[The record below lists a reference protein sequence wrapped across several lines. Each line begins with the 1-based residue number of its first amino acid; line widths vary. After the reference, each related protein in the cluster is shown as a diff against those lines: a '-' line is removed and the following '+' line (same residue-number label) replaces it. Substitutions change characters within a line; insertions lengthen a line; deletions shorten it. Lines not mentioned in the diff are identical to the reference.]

1 MASIEELKALS
12 ILEVAESLGMSLQRT
27 GSYTYAWEEHDSFTI
42 NVRENYFN
50 WFARSNGGDVIKM
63 VQVVQEELTG
73 EKLSFKQAKHFL
85 EEGSFDVVDVTSV
98 PEKEPFSYYLEPYE
112 TKFIEARE
120 YLKEVRGLS
129 DETINFFSE
138 KGVLAQATKK
148 IGNYYEP
155 IIVFKSLNS
164 QNEVI
169 GASLQGIRENNDLY
183 ERGRLKQIM
192 RASDG
197 LTGMH
202 IDIGQPKRLVF
213 AEAPIDLMSYYELHK
228 GELSD
233 VRLIAMD
240 GLKESTI
247 SRHVAELLYELGEIK
262 AQVKPENYST
272 FLSQTAEVTDFF
284 KDGKHQ
290 ELITL
295 AVDNDTAGHTFINR
309 LADKGISFSSDLP
322 SMPADKDK
330 MDWNDA
336 LKESKEKA
344 LDRSQEP
351 INNIGGELIN
361 RNSGYLEGEPSRTA
375 PQPEE
380 PKAQPDFPANIQL
393 YFNIE
398 RPKKSSVRLRKGYHY
413 ASNKDI
419 RFLNRYADDIQKS
432 ASWYLQEL
440 ANSKVTYFYQDK
452 EDVQMLQVN
461 FEKHHWMHLTGIA
474 PVYSDW
480 VDNLSEQF
488 IEDVAAGK
496 GNFANLSLGLG
507 FRDKVKLMP
516 LLPEI
521 FETDSFVFD
530 DLSSVEKMGRL
541 DVANAIRSDDRDVM
555 LAFRTDDSSSFPATL
570 LKPNQTLNVEL
581 DALNQEKTILGVFIE
596 KNNEIKTLSVNK
608 EFVVDGGQQMLETL
622 IQNQELGL
630 FKEDLTMAEPFTD
643 VQKEHIREFFKTRIS
658 DVKTDYIYLNSGQEE
673 TAYYLDGYLFAHQ
686 YAELVPLSQNQQVE
700 ALMSRLVSDD
710 GREFD
715 EIELGFTI
723 NRIDQDFL
731 KDKFGYNPDASI
743 EDYRQSEKNI
753 DRIQA
758 KEEEAF
764 LQSID
769 RENFTKV
776 LSLVKDSDAWT
787 VFHLKTDEELGV
799 STNQVYDF
807 IDRYLDPNHDLDY
820 GFDSQFFSN
829 LKTEDLLK
837 IAEEKGLYLNQEKR
851 ANIAQLRENKGE
863 AVLPTVK
870 QEITEYKLEPH
881 WASANEIKAD
891 SFEELKMKFL
901 EQMDQHIELEK
912 EFTASSVEFQKDRHS
927 IAMGVWSDKQILKY
941 MRDDSFDFEVN
952 GFRIESSLDDNPYD
966 LLDSI
971 SEDGKLFDEVI
982 YNEIQKGM
990 KEYQRVQ
997 AEKMHQAQVR
1007 KEELERD
1014 TDGDGIPD
1022 DVERNMGTNP
1032 YSPDTDGDGKS
1043 DQEEISYGSN
1053 PLAADNSKN
1062 ENLSSSGQQK
1072 TVAELIAVKDSKGL
1086 AQVLKEGVKDY
1097 FKSDTYKQYLLAMSK
1112 FHNYSPLNIQ
1122 MILRQNPRAS
1132 HVASFK
1138 KWKDEFSRSVNKG
1151 EKALRIFAPITVKK
1165 RDPKTNEPLLDKDG
1179 KEITYTSFKLVPVFD
1194 VSQTDGK
1201 ELPKPVYEL
1210 KGSYQDYGNLYKSAK
1225 EVSEAN
1231 GVPISFSENTK
1242 GAKGYYSPVSNEI
1255 VIKKGLSEQH
1265 TLKTIFH
1272 EMAHSDLHNF
1282 EKRAETPFN
1291 LSTAEL
1297 QAESVAFVVSSHYG
1311 LDTSEY
1317 SFGYLAS
1324 WTQDPKGLSDLEGQI
1339 KIVQK
1344 EADSLISRIDQA
1356 LEKYQSKEL
1365 TKDAFQQK
1373 LDRLKEQSKEQ
1384 ILESKEKETAKDEL
1398 KKAQKSD
1405 NQLNL

>member
-1 MASIEELKALS
+1 MASVEELKRLS
-12 ILEVAESLGMSLQRT
+12 ILDVAASLGIQLKRT
-27 GSYTYAWEEHDSFTI
+27 GSHTYSWVEHDSFTI
-42 NVRENYFN
+42 NAQENYFN
-50 WFARSNGGDVIKM
+50 WFARSKGGDVFNM

-73 EKLSFKQAKHFL
+73 QQISFKEAKHFL
-85 EEGSFDVVDVTSV
+85 EEGNFEVFDSSKI
-98 PEKEPFSYYLEPYE
+98 PEKEPFKYYLEPYE
-112 TKFIEARE
+112 TEFTEARS
-120 YLKEVRGLS
+120 YLKNVRGFS
-129 DETINFFSE
+129 DETIDFFGE

-148 IGNYYEP
+148 TGNYYEP
-155 IIVFKSLNS
+155 IIVFKSLNG
-164 QNEVI
+164 QNEVV
-169 GASLQGIRENNDLY
+169 GASLQGIRENHDLY

-228 GELSD
+228 GELSE

-295 AVDNDTAGHTFINR
+295 AVDNDVAGHTFINR
-309 LADKGISFSSDLP
+309 LADKGISFSSDIP
-322 SMPADKDK
+322 SMPADRDK

-380 PKAQPDFPANIQL
+380 PKAQPDFPANVQL

-413 ASNKDI
+413 ATNKDI

-452 EDVQMLQVN
+452 EEVQMLQVN

-581 DALNQEKTILGVFIE
+581 DALNQEKTILGVFVE

-622 IQNQELGL
+622 KQHQGIEILKENLSMPENQ
-630 FKEDLTMAEPFTD
+630 A
-643 VQKEHIREFFKTRIS
+643 
-658 DVKTDYIYLNSGQEE
+658 
-673 TAYYLDGYLFAHQ
+673 
-686 YAELVPLSQNQQVE
+686 
-700 ALMSRLVSDD
+700 
-710 GREFD
+710 
-715 EIELGFTI
+715 
-723 NRIDQDFL
+723 
-731 KDKFGYNPDASI
+731 
-743 EDYRQSEKNI
+743 QS
-753 DRIQA
+753 
-758 KEEEAF
+758 
-764 LQSID
+764 
-769 RENFTKV
+769 
-776 LSLVKDSDAWT
+776 
-787 VFHLKTDEELGV
+787 
-799 STNQVYDF
+799 
-807 IDRYLDPNHDLDY
+807 
-820 GFDSQFFSN
+820 
-829 LKTEDLLK
+829 
-837 IAEEKGLYLNQEKR
+837 
-851 ANIAQLRENKGE
+851 LRERVE
-863 AVLPTVK
+863 QIQRED
-870 QEITEYKLEPH
+870 QER
-881 WASANEIKAD
+881 
-891 SFEELKMKFL
+891 
-901 EQMDQHIELEK
+901 Q
-912 EFTASSVEFQKDRHS
+912 
-927 IAMGVWSDKQILKY
+927 
-941 MRDDSFDFEVN
+941 
-952 GFRIESSLDDNPYD
+952 
-966 LLDSI
+966 
-971 SEDGKLFDEVI
+971 
-982 YNEIQKGM
+982 
-990 KEYQRVQ
+990 Q
-997 AEKMHQAQVR
+997 ALAQ

-1014 TDGDGIPD
+1014 SDGDGIPD
-1022 DVERNMGTNP
+1022 AVERNMGTNP

-1053 PLAADNSKN
+1053 PLASDNSKN

-1072 TVAELIAVKDSKGL
+1072 TVAELIDAKDSKGL

-1122 MILRQNPRAS
+1122 MILRQNPNAS
-1132 HVASFK
+1132 YVASFK

-1201 ELPKPVYEL
+1201 ELPKPIYEL

-1225 EVSEAN
+1225 EVSEAK
-1231 GVPISFSENTK
+1231 GVPISFSEDTK

-1272 EMAHSDLHNF
+1272 EMAHSDLHNL

-1384 ILESKEKETAKDEL
+1384 TLESKEKETAKDEL

>member
-1 MASIEELKALS
+1 M
-12 ILEVAESLGMSLQRT
+12 
-27 GSYTYAWEEHDSFTI
+27 
-42 NVRENYFN
+42 
-50 WFARSNGGDVIKM
+50 
-63 VQVVQEELTG
+63 
-73 EKLSFKQAKHFL
+73 
-85 EEGSFDVVDVTSV
+85 
-98 PEKEPFSYYLEPYE
+98 
-112 TKFIEARE
+112 
-120 YLKEVRGLS
+120 S
-129 DETINFFSE
+129 DETIDYFGE

-148 IGNYYEP
+148 TGNYYEP

-169 GASLQGIRENNDLY
+169 GASLQGIRENHDLY

-213 AEAPIDLMSYYELHK
+213 AEAPIDLMSYYELNN

-233 VRLIAMD
+233 VRLVAMD

-295 AVDNDTAGHTFINR
+295 AVDNDTAGHTFIDR

-322 SMPADKDK
+322 SMPADRDK

-336 LKESKEKA
+336 LKESKVKA

-351 INNIGGELIN
+351 NNNIGGELIN

-380 PKAQPDFPANIQL
+380 PKAQPDFPANVQL

-413 ASNKDI
+413 ATNKDI

-496 GNFANLSLGLG
+496 GKFANLSLGLG

-581 DALNQEKTILGVFIE
+581 DALNQEKTILGVFVE

-622 IQNQELGL
+622 KQHQGIEILKENLSMPENQ
-630 FKEDLTMAEPFTD
+630 A
-643 VQKEHIREFFKTRIS
+643 
-658 DVKTDYIYLNSGQEE
+658 
-673 TAYYLDGYLFAHQ
+673 
-686 YAELVPLSQNQQVE
+686 
-700 ALMSRLVSDD
+700 
-710 GREFD
+710 
-715 EIELGFTI
+715 
-723 NRIDQDFL
+723 
-731 KDKFGYNPDASI
+731 
-743 EDYRQSEKNI
+743 QS
-753 DRIQA
+753 
-758 KEEEAF
+758 
-764 LQSID
+764 
-769 RENFTKV
+769 
-776 LSLVKDSDAWT
+776 
-787 VFHLKTDEELGV
+787 
-799 STNQVYDF
+799 
-807 IDRYLDPNHDLDY
+807 
-820 GFDSQFFSN
+820 
-829 LKTEDLLK
+829 
-837 IAEEKGLYLNQEKR
+837 
-851 ANIAQLRENKGE
+851 LRERVE
-863 AVLPTVK
+863 QIQREDQERK
-870 QEITEYKLEPH
+870 QALAK
-881 WASANEIKAD
+881 
-891 SFEELKMKFL
+891 
-901 EQMDQHIELEK
+901 
-912 EFTASSVEFQKDRHS
+912 
-927 IAMGVWSDKQILKY
+927 
-941 MRDDSFDFEVN
+941 
-952 GFRIESSLDDNPYD
+952 
-966 LLDSI
+966 
-971 SEDGKLFDEVI
+971 
-982 YNEIQKGM
+982 
-990 KEYQRVQ
+990 
-997 AEKMHQAQVR
+997 

-1022 DVERNMGTNP
+1022 AVERNMGTNP

-1072 TVAELIAVKDSKGL
+1072 TVAELIAAKDSKGL

-1122 MILRQNPRAS
+1122 MILRQNPNAS
-1132 HVASFK
+1132 YVASFK

-1384 ILESKEKETAKDEL
+1384 TLESKEKEMAKDEI
-1398 KKAQKSD
+1398 KKAEKSD

>member
-1 MASIEELKALS
+1 MASVEELKRLS
-12 ILEVAESLGMSLQRT
+12 ILDVAASLGIQLKRT
-27 GSYTYAWEEHDSFTI
+27 GSHTYSWVEHDSFTI
-42 NVRENYFN
+42 NAQENYFN
-50 WFARSNGGDVIKM
+50 WFARSKGGDVFNM

-73 EKLSFKQAKHFL
+73 QQISFKEAKHFL
-85 EEGSFDVVDVTSV
+85 EEGNFEVFDSSKI
-98 PEKEPFSYYLEPYE
+98 PEKEPFKYYLEPYE
-112 TKFIEARE
+112 TEFTEARS
-120 YLKEVRGLS
+120 YLKDVRGLS
-129 DETINFFSE
+129 DETIDFFGE

-148 IGNYYEP
+148 TGNYYEP
-155 IIVFKSLNS
+155 IIVFKSLNG
-164 QNEVI
+164 QNEVV
-169 GASLQGIRENNDLY
+169 GASLQGIRENHDLY

-295 AVDNDTAGHTFINR
+295 AVDNDAAGHTFINR

-322 SMPADKDK
+322 SMPAGRDK

-380 PKAQPDFPANIQL
+380 PKAQPDFPANVQL

-398 RPKKSSVRLRKGYHY
+398 QPKKSSVRLRKGYHY
-413 ASNKDI
+413 ATNKDI

-440 ANSKVTYFYQDK
+440 ADSKVTYFYQDK

-581 DALNQEKTILGVFIE
+581 DALNQEKTILGVFVE

-608 EFVVDGGQQMLETL
+608 DFVVDGGQQMLETL
-622 IQNQELGL
+622 KQHQGIEILKENLSMPENQ
-630 FKEDLTMAEPFTD
+630 A
-643 VQKEHIREFFKTRIS
+643 
-658 DVKTDYIYLNSGQEE
+658 
-673 TAYYLDGYLFAHQ
+673 
-686 YAELVPLSQNQQVE
+686 
-700 ALMSRLVSDD
+700 
-710 GREFD
+710 
-715 EIELGFTI
+715 
-723 NRIDQDFL
+723 
-731 KDKFGYNPDASI
+731 
-743 EDYRQSEKNI
+743 QS
-753 DRIQA
+753 
-758 KEEEAF
+758 
-764 LQSID
+764 
-769 RENFTKV
+769 
-776 LSLVKDSDAWT
+776 
-787 VFHLKTDEELGV
+787 
-799 STNQVYDF
+799 
-807 IDRYLDPNHDLDY
+807 
-820 GFDSQFFSN
+820 
-829 LKTEDLLK
+829 
-837 IAEEKGLYLNQEKR
+837 
-851 ANIAQLRENKGE
+851 LRERVE
-863 AVLPTVK
+863 QIQRED
-870 QEITEYKLEPH
+870 QER
-881 WASANEIKAD
+881 
-891 SFEELKMKFL
+891 
-901 EQMDQHIELEK
+901 Q
-912 EFTASSVEFQKDRHS
+912 
-927 IAMGVWSDKQILKY
+927 
-941 MRDDSFDFEVN
+941 
-952 GFRIESSLDDNPYD
+952 
-966 LLDSI
+966 
-971 SEDGKLFDEVI
+971 
-982 YNEIQKGM
+982 
-990 KEYQRVQ
+990 Q
-997 AEKMHQAQVR
+997 ALAK

-1022 DVERNMGTNP
+1022 VVERNMGTNP

-1053 PLAADNSKN
+1053 PLASDNSN
-1062 ENLSSSGQQK
+1062 NDNLSSSGQQK
-1072 TVAELIAVKDSKGL
+1072 TVAELIAEKDSKGL

-1132 HVASFK
+1132 YVASFK

-1179 KEITYTSFKLVPVFD
+1179 NEQTYTSFKLVPVFD

-1231 GVPISFSENTK
+1231 GISISFSENTK

-1272 EMAHSDLHNF
+1272 EMAHSDLHNL

-1384 ILESKEKETAKDEL
+1384 TLESKEKETAKDEI
-1398 KKAQKSD
+1398 KKAEKSD

>member
-1 MASIEELKALS
+1 MASVEELKRLS
-12 ILEVAESLGMSLQRT
+12 ILDVAASLGIQLKRT
-27 GSYTYAWEEHDSFTI
+27 GSHTYSWDEHDSFTI
-42 NVRENYFN
+42 NTQENYFN
-50 WFARSNGGDVIKM
+50 WFARSKGGDVFDM
-63 VQVVQEELTG
+63 VRVVQEELTG
-73 EKLSFKQAKHFL
+73 QQVSFKEAKHFL
-85 EEGSFDVVDVTSV
+85 EEGNFEVFDSSKI
-98 PEKEPFSYYLEPYE
+98 PEKEPFKYYLEPYE
-112 TKFIEARE
+112 TEFTEARS
-120 YLKEVRGLS
+120 YLKDVRGLS
-129 DETINFFSE
+129 DETIDFFGE

-148 IGNYYEP
+148 TGNYYEP

-169 GASLQGIRENNDLY
+169 GASLQGIRENHDLY

-233 VRLIAMD
+233 VRLVAMD

-262 AQVKPENYST
+262 AKVKPENYST

-295 AVDNDTAGHTFINR
+295 AVDNDTAGHTFIDR
-309 LADKGISFSSDLP
+309 LVDKGISFSSDLP
-322 SMPADKDK
+322 SMPADRDK

-336 LKESKEKA
+336 LKESKVKA

-351 INNIGGELIN
+351 NNNIGGELIN

-380 PKAQPDFPANIQL
+380 PKAQPDFPANVQL

-413 ASNKDI
+413 ATNKDI

-581 DALNQEKTILGVFIE
+581 DALNQEKTILGVFVE
-596 KNNEIKTLSVNK
+596 KNNQIKTLSVNR
-608 EFVVDGGQQMLETL
+608 EIVVDGGQQMLETL
-622 IQNQELGL
+622 KQHQGIEILKENLSMPENQAQSLRERVEQIQREDQE
-630 FKEDLTMAEPFTD
+630 
-643 VQKEHIREFFKTRIS
+643 R
-658 DVKTDYIYLNSGQEE
+658 
-673 TAYYLDGYLFAHQ
+673 
-686 YAELVPLSQNQQVE
+686 QQV
-700 ALMSRLVSDD
+700 L
-710 GREFD
+710 
-715 EIELGFTI
+715 
-723 NRIDQDFL
+723 
-731 KDKFGYNPDASI
+731 
-743 EDYRQSEKNI
+743 
-753 DRIQA
+753 
-758 KEEEAF
+758 
-764 LQSID
+764 
-769 RENFTKV
+769 
-776 LSLVKDSDAWT
+776 
-787 VFHLKTDEELGV
+787 
-799 STNQVYDF
+799 
-807 IDRYLDPNHDLDY
+807 
-820 GFDSQFFSN
+820 
-829 LKTEDLLK
+829 
-837 IAEEKGLYLNQEKR
+837 
-851 ANIAQLRENKGE
+851 AQ
-863 AVLPTVK
+863 
-870 QEITEYKLEPH
+870 
-881 WASANEIKAD
+881 
-891 SFEELKMKFL
+891 
-901 EQMDQHIELEK
+901 
-912 EFTASSVEFQKDRHS
+912 
-927 IAMGVWSDKQILKY
+927 
-941 MRDDSFDFEVN
+941 
-952 GFRIESSLDDNPYD
+952 
-966 LLDSI
+966 
-971 SEDGKLFDEVI
+971 
-982 YNEIQKGM
+982 
-990 KEYQRVQ
+990 
-997 AEKMHQAQVR
+997 

-1014 TDGDGIPD
+1014 SDGDGIPD
-1022 DVERNMGTNP
+1022 AVERNMGTNP

-1053 PLAADNSKN
+1053 PLASDNSNN
-1062 ENLSSSGQQK
+1062 ENISSSGRQK
-1072 TVAELIAVKDSKGL
+1072 TVAELITAKDSKGL

-1122 MILRQNPRAS
+1122 MILKQNPNAS
-1132 HVASFK
+1132 YVASFK

-1179 KEITYTSFKLVPVFD
+1179 NEQTYTSFKLVPVFD

-1324 WTQDPKGLSDLEGQI
+1324 WTQDLKGLSDLEGQI

-1384 ILESKEKETAKDEL
+1384 TLESKEKETAKDEL
-1398 KKAQKSD
+1398 KKAEKSD

>member
-1 MASIEELKALS
+1 MASVEELKRLS
-12 ILEVAESLGMSLQRT
+12 ILDVVASLGIQLKRS
-27 GSYTYAWEEHDSFTI
+27 GSHTYSWDEHDSFTI
-42 NVRENYFN
+42 NTQENYFN
-50 WFARSNGGDVIKM
+50 WFARSKGGDVFDM
-63 VQVVQEELTG
+63 VRVVQEELTG
-73 EKLSFKQAKHFL
+73 QQVSFKEAKHFL
-85 EEGSFDVVDVTSV
+85 EEGNFEVFDSSKI
-98 PEKEPFSYYLEPYE
+98 PEKEPFKYYLEPYE
-112 TKFIEARE
+112 TEFTEARS
-120 YLKEVRGLS
+120 YLKDVRGLS
-129 DETINFFSE
+129 DETIDYFGE

-148 IGNYYEP
+148 TGNYYEP
-155 IIVFKSLNS
+155 IIVFKSLNG

-169 GASLQGIRENNDLY
+169 GASLQGIRENHDLY

-213 AEAPIDLMSYYELHK
+213 AEAPIDLMSYYELHN

-295 AVDNDTAGHTFINR
+295 AVDNDVAGHTFINR

-322 SMPADKDK
+322 SMPADRDK

-380 PKAQPDFPANIQL
+380 PKAQPDFPANVQL

-413 ASNKDI
+413 ATNKDI

-581 DALNQEKTILGVFIE
+581 DALNQEKTILGVFVE
-596 KNNEIKTLSVNK
+596 KNNQIKTLSVNR
-608 EFVVDGGQQMLETL
+608 EIVVDGGQQMLETL
-622 IQNQELGL
+622 KQHQGIEILKENLSMPENQAQSLRERVEQIQREDQE
-630 FKEDLTMAEPFTD
+630 
-643 VQKEHIREFFKTRIS
+643 R
-658 DVKTDYIYLNSGQEE
+658 
-673 TAYYLDGYLFAHQ
+673 
-686 YAELVPLSQNQQVE
+686 QQV
-700 ALMSRLVSDD
+700 L
-710 GREFD
+710 
-715 EIELGFTI
+715 
-723 NRIDQDFL
+723 
-731 KDKFGYNPDASI
+731 
-743 EDYRQSEKNI
+743 
-753 DRIQA
+753 
-758 KEEEAF
+758 
-764 LQSID
+764 
-769 RENFTKV
+769 
-776 LSLVKDSDAWT
+776 
-787 VFHLKTDEELGV
+787 
-799 STNQVYDF
+799 
-807 IDRYLDPNHDLDY
+807 
-820 GFDSQFFSN
+820 
-829 LKTEDLLK
+829 
-837 IAEEKGLYLNQEKR
+837 
-851 ANIAQLRENKGE
+851 AQ
-863 AVLPTVK
+863 
-870 QEITEYKLEPH
+870 
-881 WASANEIKAD
+881 
-891 SFEELKMKFL
+891 
-901 EQMDQHIELEK
+901 
-912 EFTASSVEFQKDRHS
+912 
-927 IAMGVWSDKQILKY
+927 
-941 MRDDSFDFEVN
+941 
-952 GFRIESSLDDNPYD
+952 
-966 LLDSI
+966 
-971 SEDGKLFDEVI
+971 
-982 YNEIQKGM
+982 
-990 KEYQRVQ
+990 
-997 AEKMHQAQVR
+997 

-1014 TDGDGIPD
+1014 SDGDGIPD
-1022 DVERNMGTNP
+1022 AVERNMGTNP

-1053 PLAADNSKN
+1053 PLASDNSNN
-1062 ENLSSSGQQK
+1062 ENISSSGRQK
-1072 TVAELIAVKDSKGL
+1072 TVAELITAKDSKGL

-1122 MILRQNPRAS
+1122 MILKQNPNAS
-1132 HVASFK
+1132 YVASFK

-1179 KEITYTSFKLVPVFD
+1179 KE
-1194 VSQTDGK
+1194 
-1201 ELPKPVYEL
+1201 LPKPVYEL

-1225 EVSEAN
+1225 EASEAN

-1384 ILESKEKETAKDEL
+1384 TLESKEKETAKDEL
-1398 KKAQKSD
+1398 KKAEKSD

>member
-1 MASIEELKALS
+1 MASVEELKRLS
-12 ILEVAESLGMSLQRT
+12 ILDVAASLGIQLKRT
-27 GSYTYAWEEHDSFTI
+27 GSHTYSWDEHDSFTI
-42 NVRENYFN
+42 NTQENYFN
-50 WFARSNGGDVIKM
+50 WFARSKGGDVFDM
-63 VQVVQEELTG
+63 VRVVQEELTG
-73 EKLSFKQAKHFL
+73 QQVSFKEAKHFL
-85 EEGSFDVVDVTSV
+85 EEGNFEVFDSSKI
-98 PEKEPFSYYLEPYE
+98 PEKEPFKYYLEPYE
-112 TKFIEARE
+112 TEFTEARS
-120 YLKEVRGLS
+120 YLKDVRGLS
-129 DETINFFSE
+129 DETIDFFGE

-148 IGNYYEP
+148 TGNYYEP

-169 GASLQGIRENNDLY
+169 GASLQGIRENHDLY

-233 VRLIAMD
+233 VRLVAMD

-272 FLSQTAEVTDFF
+272 FLSQTAEVTNFF

-295 AVDNDTAGHTFINR
+295 AVDNDTAGHTFIDR

-322 SMPADKDK
+322 LMPADRDK

-336 LKESKEKA
+336 LKGSKEKA

-351 INNIGGELIN
+351 NNNIGGELIN

-380 PKAQPDFPANIQL
+380 PKAQPDFPANVQL

-413 ASNKDI
+413 ATNKDI

-570 LKPNQTLNVEL
+570 LKPNQTLNVDL
-581 DALNQEKTILGVFIE
+581 DALNQEKTILGVFVE

-622 IQNQELGL
+622 KQHQGIEILKENLSMPENQ
-630 FKEDLTMAEPFTD
+630 A
-643 VQKEHIREFFKTRIS
+643 
-658 DVKTDYIYLNSGQEE
+658 
-673 TAYYLDGYLFAHQ
+673 
-686 YAELVPLSQNQQVE
+686 
-700 ALMSRLVSDD
+700 
-710 GREFD
+710 
-715 EIELGFTI
+715 
-723 NRIDQDFL
+723 
-731 KDKFGYNPDASI
+731 
-743 EDYRQSEKNI
+743 QS
-753 DRIQA
+753 
-758 KEEEAF
+758 
-764 LQSID
+764 
-769 RENFTKV
+769 
-776 LSLVKDSDAWT
+776 
-787 VFHLKTDEELGV
+787 
-799 STNQVYDF
+799 
-807 IDRYLDPNHDLDY
+807 
-820 GFDSQFFSN
+820 
-829 LKTEDLLK
+829 
-837 IAEEKGLYLNQEKR
+837 
-851 ANIAQLRENKGE
+851 LRERVE
-863 AVLPTVK
+863 QIQRED
-870 QEITEYKLEPH
+870 QER
-881 WASANEIKAD
+881 
-891 SFEELKMKFL
+891 
-901 EQMDQHIELEK
+901 Q
-912 EFTASSVEFQKDRHS
+912 
-927 IAMGVWSDKQILKY
+927 
-941 MRDDSFDFEVN
+941 
-952 GFRIESSLDDNPYD
+952 
-966 LLDSI
+966 
-971 SEDGKLFDEVI
+971 
-982 YNEIQKGM
+982 
-990 KEYQRVQ
+990 Q
-997 AEKMHQAQVR
+997 ALAQ

-1014 TDGDGIPD
+1014 SDGDGIPD
-1022 DVERNMGTNP
+1022 AVERNMGTNP

-1053 PLAADNSKN
+1053 PLASDNSKN

-1072 TVAELIAVKDSKGL
+1072 TVAELIAAKDSKGL

-1132 HVASFK
+1132 YVASFK

-1210 KGSYQDYGNLYKSAK
+1210 KGSYKDYGNLYKSAK

-1297 QAESVAFVVSSHYG
+1297 QAESVAFVVASHYG

-1317 SFGYLAS
+1317 SFGYLAN
-1324 WTQDPKGLSDLEGQI
+1324 WTQDPRGLSDLEGQI

-1344 EADSLISRIDQA
+1344 EADSLIARIDQA

-1365 TKDAFQQK
+1365 TKDAFQKK

-1384 ILESKEKETAKDEL
+1384 TLESKEKETAKDEI
-1398 KKAQKSD
+1398 KKAEKSN

>member
-1 MASIEELKALS
+1 MASVEELKRLS
-12 ILEVAESLGMSLQRT
+12 ILDVAASLGIQLKRS
-27 GSYTYAWEEHDSFTI
+27 GSHTYSWDEHDSFTI
-42 NVRENYFN
+42 NTQENYFN
-50 WFARSNGGDVIKM
+50 WFARSKGGDVFDM
-63 VQVVQEELTG
+63 VRVVQEELTG
-73 EKLSFKQAKHFL
+73 QQVSFKEAKHFL
-85 EEGSFDVVDVTSV
+85 EEGNFEVFDSSKI
-98 PEKEPFSYYLEPYE
+98 PEKEPFKYYLEPYE
-112 TKFIEARE
+112 TEFTEARS
-120 YLKEVRGLS
+120 YLKDVRGLS
-129 DETINFFSE
+129 DETIDFFGE

-148 IGNYYEP
+148 TGNYYEP
-155 IIVFKSLNS
+155 IIVFKSLNG
-164 QNEVI
+164 QNEVV
-169 GASLQGIRENNDLY
+169 GASLQGIRENHDLY

-228 GELSD
+228 GKLSD
-233 VRLIAMD
+233 VRLVAMD

-295 AVDNDTAGHTFINR
+295 AVDNDAAGHTFINR

-322 SMPADKDK
+322 SMPAGRDK

-380 PKAQPDFPANIQL
+380 PKAQPDFPANVQL

-413 ASNKDI
+413 ATNKDI

-581 DALNQEKTILGVFIE
+581 DALNQEKTILGVFVE

-622 IQNQELGL
+622 KQHQGIEILKENLSMPENQ
-630 FKEDLTMAEPFTD
+630 A
-643 VQKEHIREFFKTRIS
+643 
-658 DVKTDYIYLNSGQEE
+658 
-673 TAYYLDGYLFAHQ
+673 
-686 YAELVPLSQNQQVE
+686 
-700 ALMSRLVSDD
+700 
-710 GREFD
+710 
-715 EIELGFTI
+715 
-723 NRIDQDFL
+723 
-731 KDKFGYNPDASI
+731 
-743 EDYRQSEKNI
+743 QS
-753 DRIQA
+753 
-758 KEEEAF
+758 
-764 LQSID
+764 
-769 RENFTKV
+769 
-776 LSLVKDSDAWT
+776 
-787 VFHLKTDEELGV
+787 
-799 STNQVYDF
+799 
-807 IDRYLDPNHDLDY
+807 
-820 GFDSQFFSN
+820 
-829 LKTEDLLK
+829 
-837 IAEEKGLYLNQEKR
+837 
-851 ANIAQLRENKGE
+851 LRERVE
-863 AVLPTVK
+863 QIQRED
-870 QEITEYKLEPH
+870 QER
-881 WASANEIKAD
+881 
-891 SFEELKMKFL
+891 
-901 EQMDQHIELEK
+901 Q
-912 EFTASSVEFQKDRHS
+912 
-927 IAMGVWSDKQILKY
+927 
-941 MRDDSFDFEVN
+941 
-952 GFRIESSLDDNPYD
+952 
-966 LLDSI
+966 
-971 SEDGKLFDEVI
+971 
-982 YNEIQKGM
+982 
-990 KEYQRVQ
+990 Q
-997 AEKMHQAQVR
+997 ALAK

-1014 TDGDGIPD
+1014 SDGDGIPD
-1022 DVERNMGTNP
+1022 AVERNMGTNP

-1053 PLAADNSKN
+1053 PLASDNSKN

-1072 TVAELIAVKDSKGL
+1072 TVAELIAAKDSKGL

-1132 HVASFK
+1132 YVASFK

-1210 KGSYQDYGNLYKSAK
+1210 KGSYKDYGNLYKSAK

-1272 EMAHSDLHNF
+1272 EMAHSDLHNL

-1297 QAESVAFVVSSHYG
+1297 QAESVAFVVASHYG

-1317 SFGYLAS
+1317 SFGYLAN
-1324 WTQDPKGLSDLEGQI
+1324 WTQDPRGLSDLEGQI

-1344 EADSLISRIDQA
+1344 EADSLIARIDQA

-1384 ILESKEKETAKDEL
+1384 TLESKEKETAKDEI
-1398 KKAQKSD
+1398 KKAEKSN

>member
-1 MASIEELKALS
+1 MASVEELKRLS
-12 ILEVAESLGMSLQRT
+12 ILDVAASLGIQLKRT
-27 GSYTYAWEEHDSFTI
+27 GSHTYSWDEHDSFTI
-42 NVRENYFN
+42 NTQENYFN
-50 WFARSNGGDVIKM
+50 WFARSKGGDVFDM
-63 VQVVQEELTG
+63 VRVVQEELTG
-73 EKLSFKQAKHFL
+73 QQVSFKEAKHFL
-85 EEGSFDVVDVTSV
+85 EEGNFEVFDSSKI
-98 PEKEPFSYYLEPYE
+98 PEKEPFKYYLEPYE
-112 TKFIEARE
+112 TEFTEARS
-120 YLKEVRGLS
+120 YLKDVRGLS
-129 DETINFFSE
+129 DETIDFFGE

-148 IGNYYEP
+148 TGNYYEP

-169 GASLQGIRENNDLY
+169 GASLQGIRENHDLY

-233 VRLIAMD
+233 VRLVAMD

-272 FLSQTAEVTDFF
+272 FLSQTAEVTNFF

-295 AVDNDTAGHTFINR
+295 AVDNDTAGHTFIDR

-322 SMPADKDK
+322 LMPADRDK

-336 LKESKEKA
+336 LKGSKEKA

-351 INNIGGELIN
+351 NNNIGGELIN

-380 PKAQPDFPANIQL
+380 SKTQPDFPANVQL

-413 ASNKDI
+413 ATNKDI

-570 LKPNQTLNVEL
+570 LKPNQTLNVDL
-581 DALNQEKTILGVFIE
+581 DALNQEKTILGVFVE

-622 IQNQELGL
+622 KQHQGIEILKENLSMPENQ
-630 FKEDLTMAEPFTD
+630 A
-643 VQKEHIREFFKTRIS
+643 
-658 DVKTDYIYLNSGQEE
+658 
-673 TAYYLDGYLFAHQ
+673 
-686 YAELVPLSQNQQVE
+686 
-700 ALMSRLVSDD
+700 
-710 GREFD
+710 
-715 EIELGFTI
+715 
-723 NRIDQDFL
+723 
-731 KDKFGYNPDASI
+731 
-743 EDYRQSEKNI
+743 QS
-753 DRIQA
+753 
-758 KEEEAF
+758 
-764 LQSID
+764 
-769 RENFTKV
+769 
-776 LSLVKDSDAWT
+776 
-787 VFHLKTDEELGV
+787 
-799 STNQVYDF
+799 
-807 IDRYLDPNHDLDY
+807 
-820 GFDSQFFSN
+820 
-829 LKTEDLLK
+829 
-837 IAEEKGLYLNQEKR
+837 
-851 ANIAQLRENKGE
+851 LRERVE
-863 AVLPTVK
+863 QIQRED
-870 QEITEYKLEPH
+870 QER
-881 WASANEIKAD
+881 
-891 SFEELKMKFL
+891 
-901 EQMDQHIELEK
+901 Q
-912 EFTASSVEFQKDRHS
+912 
-927 IAMGVWSDKQILKY
+927 
-941 MRDDSFDFEVN
+941 
-952 GFRIESSLDDNPYD
+952 
-966 LLDSI
+966 
-971 SEDGKLFDEVI
+971 
-982 YNEIQKGM
+982 
-990 KEYQRVQ
+990 Q
-997 AEKMHQAQVR
+997 ALAQ

-1014 TDGDGIPD
+1014 SDGDGIPD
-1022 DVERNMGTNP
+1022 AVERNMGTNP

-1053 PLAADNSKN
+1053 PLASDNSKN

-1072 TVAELIAVKDSKGL
+1072 TVAELIAAKDSKGL

-1132 HVASFK
+1132 YVASFK

-1210 KGSYQDYGNLYKSAK
+1210 KGSYKDYGNLYKSAK

-1272 EMAHSDLHNF
+1272 EMAHSDLHNL

-1297 QAESVAFVVSSHYG
+1297 QAESVAFVVASHYG

-1317 SFGYLAS
+1317 SFGYLAN
-1324 WTQDPKGLSDLEGQI
+1324 WTQDPRGLSDLEGQI

-1344 EADSLISRIDQA
+1344 EADSLIARIDQA

-1365 TKDAFQQK
+1365 TKDAFQKK

-1384 ILESKEKETAKDEL
+1384 TLESKEKETAKDEI
-1398 KKAQKSD
+1398 KKAEKSN

>member
-129 DETINFFSE
+129 DETIDFFGE

-148 IGNYYEP
+148 TGNYYEP

-169 GASLQGIRENNDLY
+169 GASLQGIRENHDLY

-228 GELSD
+228 DELSG
-233 VRLIAMD
+233 VRLVAMD

-262 AQVKPENYST
+262 AKVKPENYST

-295 AVDNDTAGHTFINR
+295 AVDNDTAGHTFIDR

-322 SMPADKDK
+322 SMLADRDK

-336 LKESKEKA
+336 LKESKVKA

-351 INNIGGELIN
+351 NNNIGGELIN

-380 PKAQPDFPANIQL
+380 PKAQPDFPANVQL

-413 ASNKDI
+413 ATNKDI

-555 LAFRTDDSSSFPATL
+555 SAFRTDDRSSFPATL

-581 DALNQEKTILGVFIE
+581 DALNQEKTILGVFVE

-608 EFVVDGGQQMLETL
+608 EFVVDDGQQMLETL
-622 IQNQELGL
+622 KQHQGIEILKENLSMPENQ
-630 FKEDLTMAEPFTD
+630 A
-643 VQKEHIREFFKTRIS
+643 
-658 DVKTDYIYLNSGQEE
+658 
-673 TAYYLDGYLFAHQ
+673 
-686 YAELVPLSQNQQVE
+686 
-700 ALMSRLVSDD
+700 
-710 GREFD
+710 
-715 EIELGFTI
+715 
-723 NRIDQDFL
+723 
-731 KDKFGYNPDASI
+731 
-743 EDYRQSEKNI
+743 QS
-753 DRIQA
+753 
-758 KEEEAF
+758 
-764 LQSID
+764 
-769 RENFTKV
+769 
-776 LSLVKDSDAWT
+776 
-787 VFHLKTDEELGV
+787 
-799 STNQVYDF
+799 
-807 IDRYLDPNHDLDY
+807 
-820 GFDSQFFSN
+820 
-829 LKTEDLLK
+829 
-837 IAEEKGLYLNQEKR
+837 
-851 ANIAQLRENKGE
+851 LRERVE
-863 AVLPTVK
+863 QIQRED
-870 QEITEYKLEPH
+870 QER
-881 WASANEIKAD
+881 
-891 SFEELKMKFL
+891 
-901 EQMDQHIELEK
+901 Q
-912 EFTASSVEFQKDRHS
+912 
-927 IAMGVWSDKQILKY
+927 
-941 MRDDSFDFEVN
+941 
-952 GFRIESSLDDNPYD
+952 
-966 LLDSI
+966 
-971 SEDGKLFDEVI
+971 
-982 YNEIQKGM
+982 
-990 KEYQRVQ
+990 Q
-997 AEKMHQAQVR
+997 ALAQ

-1014 TDGDGIPD
+1014 SDGDGIPD
-1022 DVERNMGTNP
+1022 AVERNMGTNP

-1053 PLAADNSKN
+1053 PLASDNSKN
-1062 ENLSSSGQQK
+1062 DNLSSSGQQK
-1072 TVAELIAVKDSKGL
+1072 TVAELIAAKDSKGL

-1132 HVASFK
+1132 YVASFK

-1201 ELPKPVYEL
+1201 ELPKPIYEL

-1231 GVPISFSENTK
+1231 GVPISFSEDTR

-1272 EMAHSDLHNF
+1272 EMAHSDLHNL

-1317 SFGYLAS
+1317 SFGYLAN
-1324 WTQDPKGLSDLEGQI
+1324 WTQDPRGLSDLEGQI

-1344 EADSLISRIDQA
+1344 EADSLIARIDQA

-1384 ILESKEKETAKDEL
+1384 TLESKEKETAKDEI
-1398 KKAQKSD
+1398 KKAEKSN

>member
-1 MASIEELKALS
+1 MASVEELKRLS
-12 ILEVAESLGMSLQRT
+12 ILDVAASLGIQLKRS
-27 GSYTYAWEEHDSFTI
+27 GSHTYSWDEHDSFTI
-42 NVRENYFN
+42 NTQENYFN
-50 WFARSNGGDVIKM
+50 WFARSKGGDVFDM
-63 VQVVQEELTG
+63 VRVVQEELTG
-73 EKLSFKQAKHFL
+73 QQVSFKEAKHFL
-85 EEGSFDVVDVTSV
+85 EEGNFEVFDSSKI
-98 PEKEPFSYYLEPYE
+98 PEKEPFKYYLEPYE
-112 TKFIEARE
+112 TEFTEARS
-120 YLKEVRGLS
+120 YLKDVRGLS
-129 DETINFFSE
+129 DETIDYFGE

-148 IGNYYEP
+148 TGNYYEP
-155 IIVFKSLNS
+155 IIVFKSLNG

-169 GASLQGIRENNDLY
+169 GASLQGIRENHDLY

-233 VRLIAMD
+233 VRLVAMD

-295 AVDNDTAGHTFINR
+295 AVDNDTAGHTFIDR

-322 SMPADKDK
+322 SMPAGRDK

-351 INNIGGELIN
+351 NNNIGGELIN

-380 PKAQPDFPANIQL
+380 PKAQPDFPANVQL

-413 ASNKDI
+413 ATNKDI

-622 IQNQELGL
+622 KQHQGIEILKENLSMPENQ
-630 FKEDLTMAEPFTD
+630 A
-643 VQKEHIREFFKTRIS
+643 
-658 DVKTDYIYLNSGQEE
+658 
-673 TAYYLDGYLFAHQ
+673 
-686 YAELVPLSQNQQVE
+686 
-700 ALMSRLVSDD
+700 
-710 GREFD
+710 
-715 EIELGFTI
+715 
-723 NRIDQDFL
+723 
-731 KDKFGYNPDASI
+731 
-743 EDYRQSEKNI
+743 QS
-753 DRIQA
+753 
-758 KEEEAF
+758 
-764 LQSID
+764 
-769 RENFTKV
+769 
-776 LSLVKDSDAWT
+776 
-787 VFHLKTDEELGV
+787 
-799 STNQVYDF
+799 
-807 IDRYLDPNHDLDY
+807 
-820 GFDSQFFSN
+820 
-829 LKTEDLLK
+829 
-837 IAEEKGLYLNQEKR
+837 
-851 ANIAQLRENKGE
+851 LRERVE
-863 AVLPTVK
+863 QIQRED
-870 QEITEYKLEPH
+870 QERQQTL
-881 WASANEIKAD
+881 
-891 SFEELKMKFL
+891 
-901 EQMDQHIELEK
+901 
-912 EFTASSVEFQKDRHS
+912 
-927 IAMGVWSDKQILKY
+927 
-941 MRDDSFDFEVN
+941 
-952 GFRIESSLDDNPYD
+952 
-966 LLDSI
+966 
-971 SEDGKLFDEVI
+971 
-982 YNEIQKGM
+982 
-990 KEYQRVQ
+990 
-997 AEKMHQAQVR
+997 AQ

-1022 DVERNMGTNP
+1022 AVERNMGTNP

-1053 PLAADNSKN
+1053 PLASDTSKN
-1062 ENLSSSGQQK
+1062 DNLSSSGQQK
-1072 TVAELIAVKDSKGL
+1072 TFAELIAAKDSKGL

-1210 KGSYQDYGNLYKSAK
+1210 KGSYKDYGNLYKSAK

-1384 ILESKEKETAKDEL
+1384 TLESKEKETAKDEL
-1398 KKAQKSD
+1398 KKAEKSD

>member
-1 MASIEELKALS
+1 MASVEELKRLS
-12 ILEVAESLGMSLQRT
+12 ILDVAASLGIQLKRT
-27 GSYTYAWEEHDSFTI
+27 GSHTYSWDEHDSFTI
-42 NVRENYFN
+42 NTKENYFN
-50 WFARSNGGDVIKM
+50 WFARSKGGDVFNM

-73 EKLSFKQAKHFL
+73 QQVSFKEAKRFL
-85 EEGSFDVVDVTSV
+85 EEGNFEVFDSSKI
-98 PEKEPFSYYLEPYE
+98 PEKEPFKYYLEPYE
-112 TKFIEARE
+112 TEFTEARS
-120 YLKEVRGLS
+120 YLKDVRGLS
-129 DETINFFSE
+129 DETIDFFGE

-148 IGNYYEP
+148 TGNYYEP

-169 GASLQGIRENNDLY
+169 GASLQGIRENHDLY

-233 VRLIAMD
+233 VRLVAMD

-295 AVDNDTAGHTFINR
+295 AVDNDVAGHTFINR

-322 SMPADKDK
+322 SMPADRDK

-344 LDRSQEP
+344 LDLSQEP

-380 PKAQPDFPANIQL
+380 PKAQPDFPANVQL

-413 ASNKDI
+413 ATNKDI

-461 FEKHHWMHLTGIA
+461 FEKRHWMHLTGIA
-474 PVYSDW
+474 PVYSYW

-581 DALNQEKTILGVFIE
+581 DALNQEKTILGVFVE

-622 IQNQELGL
+622 KQHQGIEILKENLSMPENQEQNVTVYRSSGIEHGTFDE
-630 FKEDLTMAEPFTD
+630 FKEFVLNKLELPKTKSEFGEEYDLIKATLS
-643 VQKEHIREFFKTRIS
+643 Q
-658 DVKTDYIYLNSGQEE
+658 
-673 TAYYLDGYLFAHQ
+673 
-686 YAELVPLSQNQQVE
+686 PLSPKMFIEHSMHSTLESIESINGFEIRTPFDLE
-700 ALMSRLVSDD
+700 ALNDD
-710 GREFD
+710 GTLNMNKVGNILAERESQLEKD
-715 EIELGFTI
+715 QAMDRALEAYEAQQEVLIEQ
-723 NRIDQDFL
+723 N
-731 KDKFGYNPDASI
+731 
-743 EDYRQSEKNI
+743 EKWGI
-753 DRIQA
+753 A
-758 KEEEAF
+758 EFE
-764 LQSID
+764 
-769 RENFTKV
+769 
-776 LSLVKDSDAWT
+776 KDS
-787 VFHLKTDEELGV
+787 
-799 STNQVYDF
+799 
-807 IDRYLDPNHDLDY
+807 
-820 GFDSQFFSN
+820 
-829 LKTEDLLK
+829 
-837 IAEEKGLYLNQEKR
+837 
-851 ANIAQLRENKGE
+851 
-863 AVLPTVK
+863 
-870 QEITEYKLEPH
+870 
-881 WASANEIKAD
+881 
-891 SFEELKMKFL
+891 
-901 EQMDQHIELEK
+901 
-912 EFTASSVEFQKDRHS
+912 
-927 IAMGVWSDKQILKY
+927 
-941 MRDDSFDFEVN
+941 
-952 GFRIESSLDDNPYD
+952 
-966 LLDSI
+966 
-971 SEDGKLFDEVI
+971 
-982 YNEIQKGM
+982 
-990 KEYQRVQ
+990 
-997 AEKMHQAQVR
+997 
-1007 KEELERD
+1007 
-1014 TDGDGIPD
+1014 DGDGIPD
-1022 DVERNMGTNP
+1022 AVERNMGTNP

-1062 ENLSSSGQQK
+1062 ENISSSGQQK
-1072 TVAELIAVKDSKGL
+1072 AVDELIAAKDSKGL

-1132 HVASFK
+1132 YVASFK

-1272 EMAHSDLHNF
+1272 EMAHSDLHNL

-1297 QAESVAFVVSSHYG
+1297 QAESVAFVVASHYG

-1317 SFGYLAS
+1317 SFGYLAN
-1324 WTQDPKGLSDLEGQI
+1324 WTQDPRGLSDLEGQI

-1344 EADSLISRIDQA
+1344 EADSLIARIDQA

-1384 ILESKEKETAKDEL
+1384 TLESKEKETAKDEI
-1398 KKAQKSD
+1398 KKAEKSN

>member
-129 DETINFFSE
+129 DETIDFFGE

-148 IGNYYEP
+148 TGNYYEP

-169 GASLQGIRENNDLY
+169 GASLQGIRENHDLY

-192 RASDG
+192 RASDS

-228 GELSD
+228 DELSD

-295 AVDNDTAGHTFINR
+295 AVDNDAAGHTFINR

-322 SMPADKDK
+322 SMPAGRNK

-361 RNSGYLEGEPSRTA
+361 RNSGYSEGEPSRTA

-380 PKAQPDFPANIQL
+380 PKAQPDFPANVQL

-413 ASNKDI
+413 ATNKDI

-555 LAFRTDDSSSFPATL
+555 LAFRTDDRSSFPATL

-581 DALNQEKTILGVFIE
+581 DALNQEKTILGVFVE

-608 EFVVDGGQQMLETL
+608 EFVVDDGQQMLETL
-622 IQNQELGL
+622 KQHQGIEILKENLLMPENQ
-630 FKEDLTMAEPFTD
+630 A
-643 VQKEHIREFFKTRIS
+643 
-658 DVKTDYIYLNSGQEE
+658 
-673 TAYYLDGYLFAHQ
+673 
-686 YAELVPLSQNQQVE
+686 
-700 ALMSRLVSDD
+700 
-710 GREFD
+710 
-715 EIELGFTI
+715 
-723 NRIDQDFL
+723 
-731 KDKFGYNPDASI
+731 
-743 EDYRQSEKNI
+743 QS
-753 DRIQA
+753 
-758 KEEEAF
+758 
-764 LQSID
+764 
-769 RENFTKV
+769 
-776 LSLVKDSDAWT
+776 
-787 VFHLKTDEELGV
+787 
-799 STNQVYDF
+799 
-807 IDRYLDPNHDLDY
+807 
-820 GFDSQFFSN
+820 
-829 LKTEDLLK
+829 
-837 IAEEKGLYLNQEKR
+837 
-851 ANIAQLRENKGE
+851 LRERVE
-863 AVLPTVK
+863 QIQREDQERK
-870 QEITEYKLEPH
+870 QALAK
-881 WASANEIKAD
+881 
-891 SFEELKMKFL
+891 
-901 EQMDQHIELEK
+901 
-912 EFTASSVEFQKDRHS
+912 
-927 IAMGVWSDKQILKY
+927 
-941 MRDDSFDFEVN
+941 
-952 GFRIESSLDDNPYD
+952 
-966 LLDSI
+966 
-971 SEDGKLFDEVI
+971 
-982 YNEIQKGM
+982 
-990 KEYQRVQ
+990 
-997 AEKMHQAQVR
+997 

-1022 DVERNMGTNP
+1022 AVERNMGTNP

-1043 DQEEISYGSN
+1043 DQEEISYGTN

-1072 TVAELIAVKDSKGL
+1072 TVAELIDAKDSKGL

-1122 MILRQNPRAS
+1122 MILRQNPNAS
-1132 HVASFK
+1132 YVASFK

-1201 ELPKPVYEL
+1201 ELPKPIYEL

-1231 GVPISFSENTK
+1231 GVPISFSEDTK
-1242 GAKGYYSPVSNEI
+1242 GAKGYYSPVSNKI

-1384 ILESKEKETAKDEL
+1384 TLESKEKETAKDEI
-1398 KKAQKSD
+1398 KKAEKSN

>member
-1 MASIEELKALS
+1 MASVEELKRLS
-12 ILEVAESLGMSLQRT
+12 ILDVAASLGIQLKRT
-27 GSYTYAWEEHDSFTI
+27 GSHTYSWDEHDSFTI
-42 NVRENYFN
+42 NAQENYFN
-50 WFARSNGGDVIKM
+50 WFARSKGGDVFNM

-73 EKLSFKQAKHFL
+73 QQVSFKEAKHFL
-85 EEGSFDVVDVTSV
+85 EEGNFEVFDSSKI
-98 PEKEPFSYYLEPYE
+98 PEKEPFKYYLEPYE
-112 TKFIEARE
+112 TEFTEARS
-120 YLKEVRGLS
+120 YLKDVRGLS
-129 DETINFFSE
+129 DETIDYFGE

-148 IGNYYEP
+148 TGNYYEP
-155 IIVFKSLNS
+155 IIIFKSLNG

-169 GASLQGIRENNDLY
+169 GASLQGIRENHDLY

-228 GELSD
+228 GELSE
-233 VRLIAMD
+233 VRLVAMD

-295 AVDNDTAGHTFINR
+295 AVDNDAAGHTFIDR
-309 LADKGISFSSDLP
+309 LVDKGISFSSDLP
-322 SMPADKDK
+322 SMPAGRDK

-351 INNIGGELIN
+351 NNNIGGELIN

-380 PKAQPDFPANIQL
+380 PKAQPDFPANVQL

-413 ASNKDI
+413 ATNKDI

-581 DALNQEKTILGVFIE
+581 DALNQEKTILGVFVE

-608 EFVVDGGQQMLETL
+608 EFVVDDGQQMLETL
-622 IQNQELGL
+622 KQHQGIEILKENLSMPENQ
-630 FKEDLTMAEPFTD
+630 A
-643 VQKEHIREFFKTRIS
+643 
-658 DVKTDYIYLNSGQEE
+658 
-673 TAYYLDGYLFAHQ
+673 
-686 YAELVPLSQNQQVE
+686 
-700 ALMSRLVSDD
+700 
-710 GREFD
+710 
-715 EIELGFTI
+715 
-723 NRIDQDFL
+723 
-731 KDKFGYNPDASI
+731 
-743 EDYRQSEKNI
+743 QS
-753 DRIQA
+753 
-758 KEEEAF
+758 
-764 LQSID
+764 
-769 RENFTKV
+769 
-776 LSLVKDSDAWT
+776 
-787 VFHLKTDEELGV
+787 
-799 STNQVYDF
+799 
-807 IDRYLDPNHDLDY
+807 
-820 GFDSQFFSN
+820 
-829 LKTEDLLK
+829 
-837 IAEEKGLYLNQEKR
+837 
-851 ANIAQLRENKGE
+851 LRERVE
-863 AVLPTVK
+863 QIQREDQERK
-870 QEITEYKLEPH
+870 QALAK
-881 WASANEIKAD
+881 
-891 SFEELKMKFL
+891 
-901 EQMDQHIELEK
+901 
-912 EFTASSVEFQKDRHS
+912 
-927 IAMGVWSDKQILKY
+927 
-941 MRDDSFDFEVN
+941 
-952 GFRIESSLDDNPYD
+952 
-966 LLDSI
+966 
-971 SEDGKLFDEVI
+971 
-982 YNEIQKGM
+982 
-990 KEYQRVQ
+990 
-997 AEKMHQAQVR
+997 

-1022 DVERNMGTNP
+1022 AVERNMGTNP

-1072 TVAELIAVKDSKGL
+1072 TVAELIAAKDSKGL

-1122 MILRQNPRAS
+1122 MILRQNPNAS
-1132 HVASFK
+1132 YVASFK

-1201 ELPKPVYEL
+1201 ELPKPIYEL

-1231 GVPISFSENTK
+1231 GVPISFSEDTK
-1242 GAKGYYSPVSNEI
+1242 GAKGYYSPVSNKI

-1282 EKRAETPFN
+1282 EKRAETQFN

-1344 EADSLISRIDQA
+1344 EADSLIFRIDQA

-1384 ILESKEKETAKDEL
+1384 TLESKEKETAKDEL

>member
-1 MASIEELKALS
+1 MASVEELKRLS
-12 ILEVAESLGMSLQRT
+12 ILDVAASLGIQLKRS
-27 GSYTYAWEEHDSFTI
+27 GSHTYSWDEHDSFTI
-42 NVRENYFN
+42 NAQENYFN
-50 WFARSNGGDVIKM
+50 WFARSKGGDVFDM
-63 VQVVQEELTG
+63 VRVVQEELTG
-73 EKLSFKQAKHFL
+73 QQVSFKEAKHFL
-85 EEGSFDVVDVTSV
+85 EEGNFEVFDSSKI
-98 PEKEPFSYYLEPYE
+98 PEKEPFKNYLEPYE
-112 TKFIEARE
+112 TEFTEARS
-120 YLKEVRGLS
+120 YLKDVRGLS
-129 DETINFFSE
+129 DETIDFFGE

-148 IGNYYEP
+148 TGNYYEP
-155 IIVFKSLNS
+155 IIVFKSLNG
-164 QNEVI
+164 QNEVV
-169 GASLQGIRENNDLY
+169 GASLQGIRENHDLY

-233 VRLIAMD
+233 VRLVAMD

-295 AVDNDTAGHTFINR
+295 AVDNDTAGHTFIDR

-322 SMPADKDK
+322 SMPADRDK

-336 LKESKEKA
+336 LKESKVKA

-351 INNIGGELIN
+351 NNNIGGELIN

-380 PKAQPDFPANIQL
+380 PKAQPDFPANVQL

-413 ASNKDI
+413 ATNKDI

-581 DALNQEKTILGVFIE
+581 DALNQEKTILGVFVE

-608 EFVVDGGQQMLETL
+608 EFVVDGGQQMLE
-622 IQNQELGL
+622 
-630 FKEDLTMAEPFTD
+630 
-643 VQKEHIREFFKTRIS
+643 
-658 DVKTDYIYLNSGQEE
+658 
-673 TAYYLDGYLFAHQ
+673 
-686 YAELVPLSQNQQVE
+686 
-700 ALMSRLVSDD
+700 
-710 GREFD
+710 
-715 EIELGFTI
+715 
-723 NRIDQDFL
+723 
-731 KDKFGYNPDASI
+731 
-743 EDYRQSEKNI
+743 
-753 DRIQA
+753 
-758 KEEEAF
+758 
-764 LQSID
+764 
-769 RENFTKV
+769 
-776 LSLVKDSDAWT
+776 
-787 VFHLKTDEELGV
+787 
-799 STNQVYDF
+799 
-807 IDRYLDPNHDLDY
+807 
-820 GFDSQFFSN
+820 N
-829 LKTEDLLK
+829 LKQHQGIEILK
-837 IAEEKGLYLNQEKR
+837 ENLSMPENQ
-851 ANIAQLRENKGE
+851 AQSLRERVE
-863 AVLPTVK
+863 QIQREDQERK
-870 QEITEYKLEPH
+870 QALAK
-881 WASANEIKAD
+881 
-891 SFEELKMKFL
+891 
-901 EQMDQHIELEK
+901 
-912 EFTASSVEFQKDRHS
+912 
-927 IAMGVWSDKQILKY
+927 
-941 MRDDSFDFEVN
+941 
-952 GFRIESSLDDNPYD
+952 
-966 LLDSI
+966 
-971 SEDGKLFDEVI
+971 
-982 YNEIQKGM
+982 
-990 KEYQRVQ
+990 
-997 AEKMHQAQVR
+997 

-1022 DVERNMGTNP
+1022 AVERNMGTNP

-1062 ENLSSSGQQK
+1062 ENLSSPGQQK
-1072 TVAELIAVKDSKGL
+1072 TVAELIAAKDSKGL

-1122 MILRQNPRAS
+1122 MILRQNPNAS
-1132 HVASFK
+1132 YVASFK

-1272 EMAHSDLHNF
+1272 EMAHSDLHNL

-1356 LEKYQSKEL
+1356 LERYQSKEL

-1384 ILESKEKETAKDEL
+1384 TLESKEKETAKDEL

>member
-622 IQNQELGL
+622 KQHQGIEILKENLSMPENQ
-630 FKEDLTMAEPFTD
+630 A
-643 VQKEHIREFFKTRIS
+643 
-658 DVKTDYIYLNSGQEE
+658 
-673 TAYYLDGYLFAHQ
+673 
-686 YAELVPLSQNQQVE
+686 
-700 ALMSRLVSDD
+700 
-710 GREFD
+710 
-715 EIELGFTI
+715 
-723 NRIDQDFL
+723 
-731 KDKFGYNPDASI
+731 
-743 EDYRQSEKNI
+743 QS
-753 DRIQA
+753 
-758 KEEEAF
+758 
-764 LQSID
+764 
-769 RENFTKV
+769 
-776 LSLVKDSDAWT
+776 
-787 VFHLKTDEELGV
+787 
-799 STNQVYDF
+799 
-807 IDRYLDPNHDLDY
+807 
-820 GFDSQFFSN
+820 
-829 LKTEDLLK
+829 
-837 IAEEKGLYLNQEKR
+837 
-851 ANIAQLRENKGE
+851 LRERVE
-863 AVLPTVK
+863 QIQRED
-870 QEITEYKLEPH
+870 QERQQTL
-881 WASANEIKAD
+881 
-891 SFEELKMKFL
+891 
-901 EQMDQHIELEK
+901 
-912 EFTASSVEFQKDRHS
+912 
-927 IAMGVWSDKQILKY
+927 
-941 MRDDSFDFEVN
+941 
-952 GFRIESSLDDNPYD
+952 
-966 LLDSI
+966 
-971 SEDGKLFDEVI
+971 
-982 YNEIQKGM
+982 
-990 KEYQRVQ
+990 
-997 AEKMHQAQVR
+997 AQ

-1022 DVERNMGTNP
+1022 AVERNMGTNP

-1053 PLAADNSKN
+1053 PLASDTSKN
-1062 ENLSSSGQQK
+1062 DNLSSSGQQK
-1072 TVAELIAVKDSKGL
+1072 TVAELIDAKDSKGL

-1132 HVASFK
+1132 YVASFK

-1210 KGSYQDYGNLYKSAK
+1210 KGSYKDYGNLYKSAK

-1272 EMAHSDLHNF
+1272 EMAHSDLHNL

-1297 QAESVAFVVSSHYG
+1297 QAESVAFVVASHYG

-1317 SFGYLAS
+1317 SFGYLAN
-1324 WTQDPKGLSDLEGQI
+1324 WTQDPRGLSDLEGQI

-1344 EADSLISRIDQA
+1344 EADSLIARIDQA

-1384 ILESKEKETAKDEL
+1384 TLESKEKETAKDEI
-1398 KKAQKSD
+1398 KQAEKSN

>member
-1 MASIEELKALS
+1 MASVEELKRLS
-12 ILEVAESLGMSLQRT
+12 ILDVAASLGIQLKRT
-27 GSYTYAWEEHDSFTI
+27 GSHTYSWDEHDSFTI
-42 NVRENYFN
+42 NTQENYFN
-50 WFARSNGGDVIKM
+50 WFARSKGGDVFDM
-63 VQVVQEELTG
+63 VRVVQEELTG
-73 EKLSFKQAKHFL
+73 QQVSFKEAKHFL
-85 EEGSFDVVDVTSV
+85 EEGNFEVFDSSKI
-98 PEKEPFSYYLEPYE
+98 PEKEPFKYYLEPYE
-112 TKFIEARE
+112 TEFTEARS
-120 YLKEVRGLS
+120 YLKDVRGLS
-129 DETINFFSE
+129 DETIDYFGE

-148 IGNYYEP
+148 TGNYYEP

-169 GASLQGIRENNDLY
+169 GASLQGIRENHDLY

-233 VRLIAMD
+233 VRLVAMD

-295 AVDNDTAGHTFINR
+295 AVDNDVAGHTFINR

-322 SMPADKDK
+322 SMPADRDK

-380 PKAQPDFPANIQL
+380 PKAQPDFPANVQL

-413 ASNKDI
+413 ATNKDI

-452 EDVQMLQVN
+452 EEVQMLQVN
-461 FEKHHWMHLTGIA
+461 FEKRHWMHLTGIA

-496 GNFANLSLGLG
+496 GNFVNLSLGLG

-581 DALNQEKTILGVFIE
+581 DALNQEKTILGVFVE
-596 KNNEIKTLSVNK
+596 KNNEIKTLSVNR
-608 EFVVDGGQQMLETL
+608 EIVVDGGQQMLETL
-622 IQNQELGL
+622 KQHQGIEILKENLSMPENQ
-630 FKEDLTMAEPFTD
+630 A
-643 VQKEHIREFFKTRIS
+643 
-658 DVKTDYIYLNSGQEE
+658 
-673 TAYYLDGYLFAHQ
+673 
-686 YAELVPLSQNQQVE
+686 
-700 ALMSRLVSDD
+700 
-710 GREFD
+710 
-715 EIELGFTI
+715 
-723 NRIDQDFL
+723 
-731 KDKFGYNPDASI
+731 
-743 EDYRQSEKNI
+743 QS
-753 DRIQA
+753 
-758 KEEEAF
+758 
-764 LQSID
+764 
-769 RENFTKV
+769 
-776 LSLVKDSDAWT
+776 
-787 VFHLKTDEELGV
+787 
-799 STNQVYDF
+799 
-807 IDRYLDPNHDLDY
+807 
-820 GFDSQFFSN
+820 
-829 LKTEDLLK
+829 
-837 IAEEKGLYLNQEKR
+837 
-851 ANIAQLRENKGE
+851 LREHVE
-863 AVLPTVK
+863 QIQREDQERK
-870 QEITEYKLEPH
+870 QALAK
-881 WASANEIKAD
+881 
-891 SFEELKMKFL
+891 
-901 EQMDQHIELEK
+901 
-912 EFTASSVEFQKDRHS
+912 
-927 IAMGVWSDKQILKY
+927 
-941 MRDDSFDFEVN
+941 
-952 GFRIESSLDDNPYD
+952 
-966 LLDSI
+966 
-971 SEDGKLFDEVI
+971 
-982 YNEIQKGM
+982 
-990 KEYQRVQ
+990 
-997 AEKMHQAQVR
+997 

-1022 DVERNMGTNP
+1022 AVERNMGTNP

-1072 TVAELIAVKDSKGL
+1072 TVAELIAAKDSKGL

-1231 GVPISFSENTK
+1231 GVPISFSEDTK

-1317 SFGYLAS
+1317 SFGYLAN
-1324 WTQDPKGLSDLEGQI
+1324 WTQDPRGLSDLEGQI

-1344 EADSLISRIDQA
+1344 EADSLIARIDQA

-1384 ILESKEKETAKDEL
+1384 TLESKEKETAKDEI
-1398 KKAQKSD
+1398 KKAEKSD

>member
-1 MASIEELKALS
+1 MASVEELKRLS
-12 ILEVAESLGMSLQRT
+12 ILDVAASLGIQLKRT
-27 GSYTYAWEEHDSFTI
+27 GSHTYSWDEHDSFTI
-42 NVRENYFN
+42 NAQENYFN
-50 WFARSNGGDVIKM
+50 WFARSKGGDVFNM

-73 EKLSFKQAKHFL
+73 QQVSFKEAKHFL
-85 EEGSFDVVDVTSV
+85 EEGNFEVFDSSKI
-98 PEKEPFSYYLEPYE
+98 PEKEPFKYYLEPYE
-112 TKFIEARE
+112 TEFTEARS
-120 YLKEVRGLS
+120 YLKDVRGLS
-129 DETINFFSE
+129 DETIDYFGE

-148 IGNYYEP
+148 TGNYYEP

-169 GASLQGIRENNDLY
+169 GASLQGIRENHYLY

-233 VRLIAMD
+233 VRLVAMD

-262 AQVKPENYST
+262 AKVKPENYST

-295 AVDNDTAGHTFINR
+295 AVDNDTAGHTFIDR

-322 SMPADKDK
+322 SMLADRDK

-336 LKESKEKA
+336 LKESKVKA

-351 INNIGGELIN
+351 NNNIGGELIN

-380 PKAQPDFPANIQL
+380 PKAQPDFPANVQL

-413 ASNKDI
+413 ATNKDI

-555 LAFRTDDSSSFPATL
+555 LAFRTDDRSSFPATL

-581 DALNQEKTILGVFIE
+581 DALNQEKTILGVFVE

-608 EFVVDGGQQMLETL
+608 EFVVDDGQQMLETL
-622 IQNQELGL
+622 KQHQGIEIL
-630 FKEDLTMAEPFTD
+630 KE
-643 VQKEHIREFFKTRIS
+643 
-658 DVKTDYIYLNSGQEE
+658 N
-673 TAYYLDGYLFAHQ
+673 
-686 YAELVPLSQNQQVE
+686 LSMPE
-700 ALMSRLVSDD
+700 
-710 GREFD
+710 
-715 EIELGFTI
+715 
-723 NRIDQDFL
+723 NR
-731 KDKFGYNPDASI
+731 A
-743 EDYRQSEKNI
+743 QS
-753 DRIQA
+753 
-758 KEEEAF
+758 
-764 LQSID
+764 
-769 RENFTKV
+769 
-776 LSLVKDSDAWT
+776 
-787 VFHLKTDEELGV
+787 
-799 STNQVYDF
+799 
-807 IDRYLDPNHDLDY
+807 
-820 GFDSQFFSN
+820 
-829 LKTEDLLK
+829 
-837 IAEEKGLYLNQEKR
+837 
-851 ANIAQLRENKGE
+851 LRERVE
-863 AVLPTVK
+863 QIQREDQERK
-870 QEITEYKLEPH
+870 QALAK
-881 WASANEIKAD
+881 
-891 SFEELKMKFL
+891 
-901 EQMDQHIELEK
+901 
-912 EFTASSVEFQKDRHS
+912 
-927 IAMGVWSDKQILKY
+927 
-941 MRDDSFDFEVN
+941 
-952 GFRIESSLDDNPYD
+952 
-966 LLDSI
+966 
-971 SEDGKLFDEVI
+971 
-982 YNEIQKGM
+982 
-990 KEYQRVQ
+990 
-997 AEKMHQAQVR
+997 

-1022 DVERNMGTNP
+1022 AVERNMGTNP

-1043 DQEEISYGSN
+1043 DQEEISYGTN

-1072 TVAELIAVKDSKGL
+1072 TVAELIDAKDSKGL

-1122 MILRQNPRAS
+1122 MILRQNPNAS
-1132 HVASFK
+1132 YVASFK

-1201 ELPKPVYEL
+1201 ELPKPIYEL

-1231 GVPISFSENTK
+1231 GVPISFSEDTR

-1272 EMAHSDLHNF
+1272 EMAHSDLHNL

-1324 WTQDPKGLSDLEGQI
+1324 WTQDPRGLSDLEGQI

-1344 EADSLISRIDQA
+1344 EADSLIARIDQA

-1384 ILESKEKETAKDEL
+1384 TLESKEKETAKDEI
-1398 KKAQKSD
+1398 KKAEKSN

>member
-1 MASIEELKALS
+1 MASVEELKRLS
-12 ILEVAESLGMSLQRT
+12 ILDVVASLGIQLKRS
-27 GSYTYAWEEHDSFTI
+27 GSHTYSWDEHDSFTI
-42 NVRENYFN
+42 NTQENYFN
-50 WFARSNGGDVIKM
+50 WFARSKGGDVFDM
-63 VQVVQEELTG
+63 VRVVQEELTG
-73 EKLSFKQAKHFL
+73 QQVSFKEAKHFL
-85 EEGSFDVVDVTSV
+85 EEGNFEVFDSSKI
-98 PEKEPFSYYLEPYE
+98 PEKEPFKYYLEPYE
-112 TKFIEARE
+112 TEFTEARS
-120 YLKEVRGLS
+120 YLKDVRGLS
-129 DETINFFSE
+129 DETIDYFGE

-148 IGNYYEP
+148 TGNYYEP
-155 IIVFKSLNS
+155 IIVFKSLNG

-169 GASLQGIRENNDLY
+169 GASLQGIRENHDLY

-233 VRLIAMD
+233 VRLVAMD

-295 AVDNDTAGHTFINR
+295 AVDNDTAGHTFIDR

-322 SMPADKDK
+322 SMPAGRDK

-351 INNIGGELIN
+351 NNNIGGELIN

-380 PKAQPDFPANIQL
+380 PKAQPDFPANVQL

-413 ASNKDI
+413 ATNKDI

-581 DALNQEKTILGVFIE
+581 DALNQEKTILGVFVE

-622 IQNQELGL
+622 KQHQRIEILKENLSMPENQ
-630 FKEDLTMAEPFTD
+630 A
-643 VQKEHIREFFKTRIS
+643 
-658 DVKTDYIYLNSGQEE
+658 
-673 TAYYLDGYLFAHQ
+673 
-686 YAELVPLSQNQQVE
+686 
-700 ALMSRLVSDD
+700 
-710 GREFD
+710 
-715 EIELGFTI
+715 
-723 NRIDQDFL
+723 
-731 KDKFGYNPDASI
+731 
-743 EDYRQSEKNI
+743 QS
-753 DRIQA
+753 
-758 KEEEAF
+758 
-764 LQSID
+764 
-769 RENFTKV
+769 
-776 LSLVKDSDAWT
+776 
-787 VFHLKTDEELGV
+787 
-799 STNQVYDF
+799 
-807 IDRYLDPNHDLDY
+807 
-820 GFDSQFFSN
+820 
-829 LKTEDLLK
+829 
-837 IAEEKGLYLNQEKR
+837 
-851 ANIAQLRENKGE
+851 LRERVE
-863 AVLPTVK
+863 QIQREDQERK
-870 QEITEYKLEPH
+870 QALAK
-881 WASANEIKAD
+881 
-891 SFEELKMKFL
+891 
-901 EQMDQHIELEK
+901 
-912 EFTASSVEFQKDRHS
+912 
-927 IAMGVWSDKQILKY
+927 
-941 MRDDSFDFEVN
+941 
-952 GFRIESSLDDNPYD
+952 
-966 LLDSI
+966 
-971 SEDGKLFDEVI
+971 
-982 YNEIQKGM
+982 
-990 KEYQRVQ
+990 
-997 AEKMHQAQVR
+997 

-1022 DVERNMGTNP
+1022 AVERNMGTNP

-1062 ENLSSSGQQK
+1062 ENLSSSGQKK
-1072 TVAELIAVKDSKGL
+1072 TVAELIAAKDSKGL

-1122 MILRQNPRAS
+1122 MILKQNPNAS
-1132 HVASFK
+1132 YVASFK

-1179 KEITYTSFKLVPVFD
+1179 NEQTYTSFKLVPVFD

-1384 ILESKEKETAKDEL
+1384 TLESKEKETAKDEL
-1398 KKAQKSD
+1398 KKAEKSD

>member
-1 MASIEELKALS
+1 MASVEELKRLS
-12 ILEVAESLGMSLQRT
+12 ILDVAASLGIQLKRT
-27 GSYTYAWEEHDSFTI
+27 GSHTYSWDEHDSFTI
-42 NVRENYFN
+42 NTQENYFN
-50 WFARSNGGDVIKM
+50 WFARSKGGDVFDM
-63 VQVVQEELTG
+63 VRVVQEELTG
-73 EKLSFKQAKHFL
+73 QQVSFKEAKHFL
-85 EEGSFDVVDVTSV
+85 EEGNFEVFDSSKI
-98 PEKEPFSYYLEPYE
+98 PEKEPFKYYLEPYE
-112 TKFIEARE
+112 TEFTEARSF
-120 YLKEVRGLS
+120 LKDVRGLS
-129 DETINFFSE
+129 DETIDFFGE

-148 IGNYYEP
+148 TGNYYEP

-169 GASLQGIRENNDLY
+169 GASLQGIRENHDLY

-233 VRLIAMD
+233 VRLVAMD

-272 FLSQTAEVTDFF
+272 FLSQTAEVTNFF

-295 AVDNDTAGHTFINR
+295 AVDNDTAGHTFIDR

-322 SMPADKDK
+322 LMPADRDK

-336 LKESKEKA
+336 LKGSKEKA

-351 INNIGGELIN
+351 NNNIGGELIN

-380 PKAQPDFPANIQL
+380 PKAQPDFPANVQL

-413 ASNKDI
+413 ATNKDI

-581 DALNQEKTILGVFIE
+581 DALNQEKTILGVFVE

-622 IQNQELGL
+622 KQHQGIEILKENLSMPENQ
-630 FKEDLTMAEPFTD
+630 A
-643 VQKEHIREFFKTRIS
+643 
-658 DVKTDYIYLNSGQEE
+658 
-673 TAYYLDGYLFAHQ
+673 
-686 YAELVPLSQNQQVE
+686 
-700 ALMSRLVSDD
+700 
-710 GREFD
+710 
-715 EIELGFTI
+715 
-723 NRIDQDFL
+723 
-731 KDKFGYNPDASI
+731 
-743 EDYRQSEKNI
+743 QS
-753 DRIQA
+753 
-758 KEEEAF
+758 
-764 LQSID
+764 
-769 RENFTKV
+769 
-776 LSLVKDSDAWT
+776 
-787 VFHLKTDEELGV
+787 
-799 STNQVYDF
+799 
-807 IDRYLDPNHDLDY
+807 
-820 GFDSQFFSN
+820 
-829 LKTEDLLK
+829 
-837 IAEEKGLYLNQEKR
+837 
-851 ANIAQLRENKGE
+851 LRERVE
-863 AVLPTVK
+863 QIQRED
-870 QEITEYKLEPH
+870 QER
-881 WASANEIKAD
+881 
-891 SFEELKMKFL
+891 
-901 EQMDQHIELEK
+901 Q
-912 EFTASSVEFQKDRHS
+912 
-927 IAMGVWSDKQILKY
+927 
-941 MRDDSFDFEVN
+941 
-952 GFRIESSLDDNPYD
+952 
-966 LLDSI
+966 
-971 SEDGKLFDEVI
+971 
-982 YNEIQKGM
+982 
-990 KEYQRVQ
+990 Q
-997 AEKMHQAQVR
+997 ALAQ

-1014 TDGDGIPD
+1014 SDGDGIPD
-1022 DVERNMGTNP
+1022 AVERNMGTNP

-1072 TVAELIAVKDSKGL
+1072 TVAELIAAKDSKGL

-1122 MILRQNPRAS
+1122 MILRQNPNAS
-1132 HVASFK
+1132 YVASFK

-1384 ILESKEKETAKDEL
+1384 TLESKEKEMAKDEI
-1398 KKAQKSD
+1398 KKAEKSD

>member
-1 MASIEELKALS
+1 MASVEELKRLS
-12 ILEVAESLGMSLQRT
+12 ILDVAASLGIQLKRT
-27 GSYTYAWEEHDSFTI
+27 GSHTYSWDEHDSFTI
-42 NVRENYFN
+42 NAQENYFN
-50 WFARSNGGDVIKM
+50 WFARSKGGDVFNM

-73 EKLSFKQAKHFL
+73 QQVSFKEAKHFL
-85 EEGSFDVVDVTSV
+85 EEGNFEVFDSSKI
-98 PEKEPFSYYLEPYE
+98 PEKEPFKYYLEPYE
-112 TKFIEARE
+112 TEFTEARS
-120 YLKEVRGLS
+120 YLKDIRGLS
-129 DETINFFSE
+129 DETIDYFGE

-148 IGNYYEP
+148 TGNYYEP

-169 GASLQGIRENNDLY
+169 GASLQGIRENHYLY

-233 VRLIAMD
+233 VRLVAMD

-262 AQVKPENYST
+262 AKVKPENYST

-295 AVDNDTAGHTFINR
+295 AVDNDTAGHTFIDR

-322 SMPADKDK
+322 SMPADRDK

-336 LKESKEKA
+336 LKESKVKA

-351 INNIGGELIN
+351 NNNIGGELIN

-380 PKAQPDFPANIQL
+380 PKAQPDFPANVQL

-413 ASNKDI
+413 ATNKDI

-581 DALNQEKTILGVFIE
+581 DALNQEKTILGVFVE

-608 EFVVDGGQQMLETL
+608 EFVVDDGQQMLETL
-622 IQNQELGL
+622 KQHQGIEILKENLSMPENQ
-630 FKEDLTMAEPFTD
+630 A
-643 VQKEHIREFFKTRIS
+643 
-658 DVKTDYIYLNSGQEE
+658 
-673 TAYYLDGYLFAHQ
+673 
-686 YAELVPLSQNQQVE
+686 
-700 ALMSRLVSDD
+700 
-710 GREFD
+710 
-715 EIELGFTI
+715 
-723 NRIDQDFL
+723 
-731 KDKFGYNPDASI
+731 
-743 EDYRQSEKNI
+743 QS
-753 DRIQA
+753 
-758 KEEEAF
+758 
-764 LQSID
+764 
-769 RENFTKV
+769 
-776 LSLVKDSDAWT
+776 
-787 VFHLKTDEELGV
+787 
-799 STNQVYDF
+799 
-807 IDRYLDPNHDLDY
+807 
-820 GFDSQFFSN
+820 
-829 LKTEDLLK
+829 
-837 IAEEKGLYLNQEKR
+837 
-851 ANIAQLRENKGE
+851 LRERVE
-863 AVLPTVK
+863 QIQREDQERK
-870 QEITEYKLEPH
+870 QALAK
-881 WASANEIKAD
+881 
-891 SFEELKMKFL
+891 
-901 EQMDQHIELEK
+901 
-912 EFTASSVEFQKDRHS
+912 
-927 IAMGVWSDKQILKY
+927 
-941 MRDDSFDFEVN
+941 
-952 GFRIESSLDDNPYD
+952 
-966 LLDSI
+966 
-971 SEDGKLFDEVI
+971 
-982 YNEIQKGM
+982 
-990 KEYQRVQ
+990 
-997 AEKMHQAQVR
+997 

-1022 DVERNMGTNP
+1022 AVERNMGTNP

-1043 DQEEISYGSN
+1043 DQEEISYGTN

-1072 TVAELIAVKDSKGL
+1072 TVAELIAAKDSKGL

-1132 HVASFK
+1132 YVASFK

-1201 ELPKPVYEL
+1201 ELLKPVYEL
-1210 KGSYQDYGNLYKSAK
+1210 KGSYKDYGNLYKSAK

-1242 GAKGYYSPVSNEI
+1242 GAKGYYSPISNEI

-1272 EMAHSDLHNF
+1272 EMAHSDLHNL

-1297 QAESVAFVVSSHYG
+1297 QAESVAFVVASHYG

-1317 SFGYLAS
+1317 SFGYLAN
-1324 WTQDPKGLSDLEGQI
+1324 WTQDPRGLSDLEGQI

-1344 EADSLISRIDQA
+1344 EADSLIARIDQA

-1384 ILESKEKETAKDEL
+1384 TLESKEKETAKDEI
-1398 KKAQKSD
+1398 KKAEKSN

>member
-1 MASIEELKALS
+1 MASVEELKRLS
-12 ILEVAESLGMSLQRT
+12 ILDVAASLGIQLKRT
-27 GSYTYAWEEHDSFTI
+27 GSHTYSWDEHDSFTI
-42 NVRENYFN
+42 NAQENYFN
-50 WFARSNGGDVIKM
+50 WFARSKGGDVFNM

-73 EKLSFKQAKHFL
+73 QQVSFKEAKHFL
-85 EEGSFDVVDVTSV
+85 EEGNFEVFDSNKI
-98 PEKEPFSYYLEPYE
+98 PEKEPFKYYLEPYE
-112 TKFIEARE
+112 TEFTEARS
-120 YLKEVRGLS
+120 YLKNVRGLS
-129 DETINFFSE
+129 DETIDFFGE

-148 IGNYYEP
+148 TGNYYEP
-155 IIVFKSLNS
+155 IIVFKSLNG
-164 QNEVI
+164 QNEVV
-169 GASLQGIRENNDLY
+169 GASLQGIRENHDLY

-202 IDIGQPKRLVF
+202 IDIGQPKQLVF

-233 VRLIAMD
+233 VRLVAMD

-295 AVDNDTAGHTFINR
+295 AVDNDTAGHTFIDR

-322 SMPADKDK
+322 SMPADRDK

-336 LKESKEKA
+336 LKESKVKA

-351 INNIGGELIN
+351 NNNIGGELIN

-380 PKAQPDFPANIQL
+380 PKAQPDFPANVQL

-413 ASNKDI
+413 ATNKDI

-474 PVYSDW
+474 PVYSNW

-581 DALNQEKTILGVFIE
+581 DALNQEKTILGVFVE

-622 IQNQELGL
+622 KQHQGIEILKENLSMPENQ
-630 FKEDLTMAEPFTD
+630 A
-643 VQKEHIREFFKTRIS
+643 
-658 DVKTDYIYLNSGQEE
+658 
-673 TAYYLDGYLFAHQ
+673 
-686 YAELVPLSQNQQVE
+686 
-700 ALMSRLVSDD
+700 
-710 GREFD
+710 
-715 EIELGFTI
+715 
-723 NRIDQDFL
+723 
-731 KDKFGYNPDASI
+731 
-743 EDYRQSEKNI
+743 QS
-753 DRIQA
+753 
-758 KEEEAF
+758 
-764 LQSID
+764 
-769 RENFTKV
+769 
-776 LSLVKDSDAWT
+776 
-787 VFHLKTDEELGV
+787 
-799 STNQVYDF
+799 
-807 IDRYLDPNHDLDY
+807 
-820 GFDSQFFSN
+820 
-829 LKTEDLLK
+829 
-837 IAEEKGLYLNQEKR
+837 
-851 ANIAQLRENKGE
+851 LRERVE
-863 AVLPTVK
+863 QIQRED
-870 QEITEYKLEPH
+870 QEI
-881 WASANEIKAD
+881 
-891 SFEELKMKFL
+891 
-901 EQMDQHIELEK
+901 
-912 EFTASSVEFQKDRHS
+912 
-927 IAMGVWSDKQILKY
+927 KQALAK
-941 MRDDSFDFEVN
+941 
-952 GFRIESSLDDNPYD
+952 
-966 LLDSI
+966 
-971 SEDGKLFDEVI
+971 
-982 YNEIQKGM
+982 
-990 KEYQRVQ
+990 
-997 AEKMHQAQVR
+997 

-1022 DVERNMGTNP
+1022 AVERNMGTNP

-1072 TVAELIAVKDSKGL
+1072 TVAELIAAKDSKGL

-1122 MILRQNPRAS
+1122 MILRQNPNAS
-1132 HVASFK
+1132 YVASFK

-1201 ELPKPVYEL
+1201 ELPKPIYEL

-1231 GVPISFSENTK
+1231 RVPISFSEDTK
-1242 GAKGYYSPVSNEI
+1242 GAKGYYSPVSNKI

-1272 EMAHSDLHNF
+1272 EMAHSDLHNL

-1317 SFGYLAS
+1317 SFGYLAN

-1384 ILESKEKETAKDEL
+1384 TLESKEKETAKDEI
-1398 KKAQKSD
+1398 KKAEKSN

>member
-129 DETINFFSE
+129 DETIDFFGE

-148 IGNYYEP
+148 TGNYYEP

-169 GASLQGIRENNDLY
+169 GASLQGIRENHDLY

-228 GELSD
+228 DELSG
-233 VRLIAMD
+233 VRLVAMD

-295 AVDNDTAGHTFINR
+295 AVDNDAAGHTFINR

-322 SMPADKDK
+322 SMPAGRDK

-380 PKAQPDFPANIQL
+380 PKAQPDFPANVQL

-413 ASNKDI
+413 ATNKDI

-461 FEKHHWMHLTGIA
+461 FEKRHWMHLTGIA

-570 LKPNQTLNVEL
+570 LNPNQTLNVEL
-581 DALNQEKTILGVFIE
+581 DALNQEKTILGVFVE

-622 IQNQELGL
+622 KQHQGIEILKENLSMPENQ
-630 FKEDLTMAEPFTD
+630 A
-643 VQKEHIREFFKTRIS
+643 
-658 DVKTDYIYLNSGQEE
+658 
-673 TAYYLDGYLFAHQ
+673 
-686 YAELVPLSQNQQVE
+686 
-700 ALMSRLVSDD
+700 
-710 GREFD
+710 
-715 EIELGFTI
+715 
-723 NRIDQDFL
+723 
-731 KDKFGYNPDASI
+731 
-743 EDYRQSEKNI
+743 QS
-753 DRIQA
+753 
-758 KEEEAF
+758 
-764 LQSID
+764 
-769 RENFTKV
+769 
-776 LSLVKDSDAWT
+776 
-787 VFHLKTDEELGV
+787 
-799 STNQVYDF
+799 
-807 IDRYLDPNHDLDY
+807 
-820 GFDSQFFSN
+820 
-829 LKTEDLLK
+829 
-837 IAEEKGLYLNQEKR
+837 
-851 ANIAQLRENKGE
+851 LRERVE
-863 AVLPTVK
+863 QIQRED
-870 QEITEYKLEPH
+870 QER
-881 WASANEIKAD
+881 
-891 SFEELKMKFL
+891 
-901 EQMDQHIELEK
+901 Q
-912 EFTASSVEFQKDRHS
+912 
-927 IAMGVWSDKQILKY
+927 
-941 MRDDSFDFEVN
+941 
-952 GFRIESSLDDNPYD
+952 
-966 LLDSI
+966 
-971 SEDGKLFDEVI
+971 
-982 YNEIQKGM
+982 
-990 KEYQRVQ
+990 Q
-997 AEKMHQAQVR
+997 ALAQ

-1014 TDGDGIPD
+1014 SDGDGIPD
-1022 DVERNMGTNP
+1022 AVERNMGTNP

-1072 TVAELIAVKDSKGL
+1072 TVAELIAAKDSKGL

-1231 GVPISFSENTK
+1231 GVPISFSEDTK

-1272 EMAHSDLHNF
+1272 EMAHSDLHNL

-1317 SFGYLAS
+1317 SFGYLAN
-1324 WTQDPKGLSDLEGQI
+1324 WTQDPRGLSDLEGQI

-1344 EADSLISRIDQA
+1344 EADSLIARIDQA

-1384 ILESKEKETAKDEL
+1384 TLESKEKETAKDEI
-1398 KKAQKSD
+1398 KKAEKSN

>member
-1 MASIEELKALS
+1 MASVEELKRLS
-12 ILEVAESLGMSLQRT
+12 ILDVAASLGIQLKRT
-27 GSYTYAWEEHDSFTI
+27 GSHTYSWDEHDSFTI
-42 NVRENYFN
+42 NTQENYFN
-50 WFARSNGGDVIKM
+50 WFARSKGGDVFDM
-63 VQVVQEELTG
+63 VRVVQEELTG
-73 EKLSFKQAKHFL
+73 QQVSFKEAKHFL
-85 EEGSFDVVDVTSV
+85 EEGNFEVFDSSKI
-98 PEKEPFSYYLEPYE
+98 PEKKPFKYYLEPYE
-112 TKFIEARE
+112 TEFTEARS
-120 YLKEVRGLS
+120 YLKDVRGLS
-129 DETINFFSE
+129 DETIDFFGE

-148 IGNYYEP
+148 TGNYYEP
-155 IIVFKSLNS
+155 IIVFKSLNG
-164 QNEVI
+164 QNEVV
-169 GASLQGIRENNDLY
+169 GASLQGIRENHDLY

-202 IDIGQPKRLVF
+202 IDIGQPKRLVY

-228 GELSD
+228 DELSD
-233 VRLIAMD
+233 VRLVAMD

-290 ELITL
+290 ELITIAL
-295 AVDNDTAGHTFINR
+295 DNDTAGHTFIDR
-309 LADKGISFSSDLP
+309 LADKGISFSTDLP
-322 SMPADKDK
+322 LMPAGRDK

-351 INNIGGELIN
+351 NNNIGGELIN

-380 PKAQPDFPANIQL
+380 PKAQPDFPANVQL

-413 ASNKDI
+413 ATNKDI

-488 IEDVAAGK
+488 IEDVAVGK

-581 DALNQEKTILGVFIE
+581 DALNQEKTILGVFVE

-622 IQNQELGL
+622 KQ
-630 FKEDLTMAEPFTD
+630 
-643 VQKEHIREFFKTRIS
+643 
-658 DVKTDYIYLNSGQEE
+658 
-673 TAYYLDGYLFAHQ
+673 HQ
-686 YAELVPLSQNQQVE
+686 
-700 ALMSRLVSDD
+700 
-710 GREFD
+710 G
-715 EIELGFTI
+715 IE
-723 NRIDQDFL
+723 
-731 KDKFGYNPDASI
+731 
-743 EDYRQSEKNI
+743 
-753 DRIQA
+753 
-758 KEEEAF
+758 
-764 LQSID
+764 
-769 RENFTKV
+769 
-776 LSLVKDSDAWT
+776 
-787 VFHLKTDEELGV
+787 
-799 STNQVYDF
+799 
-807 IDRYLDPNHDLDY
+807 
-820 GFDSQFFSN
+820 
-829 LKTEDLLK
+829 
-837 IAEEKGLYLNQEKR
+837 
-851 ANIAQLRENKGE
+851 
-863 AVLPTVK
+863 
-870 QEITEYKLEPH
+870 
-881 WASANEIKAD
+881 
-891 SFEELKMKFL
+891 
-901 EQMDQHIELEK
+901 
-912 EFTASSVEFQKDRHS
+912 
-927 IAMGVWSDKQILKY
+927 ILKENLS
-941 MRDDSFDFEVN
+941 MPEN
-952 GFRIESSLDDNPYD
+952 
-966 LLDSI
+966 
-971 SEDGKLFDEVI
+971 
-982 YNEIQKGM
+982 
-990 KEYQRVQ
+990 
-997 AEKMHQAQVR
+997 QAQSLGERVEQIQR
-1007 KEELERD
+1007 EDQERQQALAKKEELERD

-1022 DVERNMGTNP
+1022 AVERNMGTNP

-1053 PLAADNSKN
+1053 PLAVDNSKN

-1072 TVAELIAVKDSKGL
+1072 TVAELIAAKDSKGL

-1122 MILRQNPRAS
+1122 MILRQNPNAS
-1132 HVASFK
+1132 YVASFK

-1165 RDPKTNEPLLDKDG
+1165 KDPKTNEPLLDKDG

-1201 ELPKPVYEL
+1201 ELPKPIYEL

-1242 GAKGYYSPVSNEI
+1242 GAKGYYSPVRNEI

-1272 EMAHSDLHNF
+1272 EMAHSDLHNL

-1317 SFGYLAS
+1317 SFGYLAN

-1384 ILESKEKETAKDEL
+1384 TLESKEKETAKDEI
-1398 KKAQKSD
+1398 KKAEKSN

>member
-1 MASIEELKALS
+1 MASVEELKRLS
-12 ILEVAESLGMSLQRT
+12 ILDVAASLGIQLKRT
-27 GSYTYAWEEHDSFTI
+27 GSHTYSWDEHDSFTI
-42 NVRENYFN
+42 NAQENYFN
-50 WFARSNGGDVIKM
+50 WFARSKGGDVFNM

-73 EKLSFKQAKHFL
+73 QQVSFKEAKHFL
-85 EEGSFDVVDVTSV
+85 EEGNFEVFDSSKI
-98 PEKEPFSYYLEPYE
+98 PEKEPFKYYLEPYE
-112 TKFIEARE
+112 TEFTEARS
-120 YLKEVRGLS
+120 YLKDVRGLS
-129 DETINFFSE
+129 DETIDYFGE

-148 IGNYYEP
+148 TGNYYEP

-169 GASLQGIRENNDLY
+169 GASLQGIRENHYLY

-233 VRLIAMD
+233 VRLVAMD

-262 AQVKPENYST
+262 AKVKPENYST

-295 AVDNDTAGHTFINR
+295 AVDNDTAGHTFIDR

-322 SMPADKDK
+322 SMLADRDK

-336 LKESKEKA
+336 LKESKVKA

-351 INNIGGELIN
+351 NNNIGGELIN

-380 PKAQPDFPANIQL
+380 PKAQPDFPANVQL

-413 ASNKDI
+413 ATNKDI

-555 LAFRTDDSSSFPATL
+555 LAFRTDDRSSFPATL

-581 DALNQEKTILGVFIE
+581 DALNQEKTILGVFVE

-608 EFVVDGGQQMLETL
+608 EFVVDDGQQMLETL
-622 IQNQELGL
+622 KQHQGIEILKENLSMPENQ
-630 FKEDLTMAEPFTD
+630 A
-643 VQKEHIREFFKTRIS
+643 
-658 DVKTDYIYLNSGQEE
+658 
-673 TAYYLDGYLFAHQ
+673 
-686 YAELVPLSQNQQVE
+686 
-700 ALMSRLVSDD
+700 
-710 GREFD
+710 
-715 EIELGFTI
+715 
-723 NRIDQDFL
+723 
-731 KDKFGYNPDASI
+731 
-743 EDYRQSEKNI
+743 QS
-753 DRIQA
+753 
-758 KEEEAF
+758 
-764 LQSID
+764 
-769 RENFTKV
+769 
-776 LSLVKDSDAWT
+776 
-787 VFHLKTDEELGV
+787 
-799 STNQVYDF
+799 
-807 IDRYLDPNHDLDY
+807 
-820 GFDSQFFSN
+820 
-829 LKTEDLLK
+829 
-837 IAEEKGLYLNQEKR
+837 
-851 ANIAQLRENKGE
+851 LRERVE
-863 AVLPTVK
+863 QIQREDQERK
-870 QEITEYKLEPH
+870 QALAK
-881 WASANEIKAD
+881 
-891 SFEELKMKFL
+891 
-901 EQMDQHIELEK
+901 
-912 EFTASSVEFQKDRHS
+912 
-927 IAMGVWSDKQILKY
+927 
-941 MRDDSFDFEVN
+941 
-952 GFRIESSLDDNPYD
+952 
-966 LLDSI
+966 
-971 SEDGKLFDEVI
+971 
-982 YNEIQKGM
+982 
-990 KEYQRVQ
+990 
-997 AEKMHQAQVR
+997 

-1022 DVERNMGTNP
+1022 AVERNMGTNP

-1043 DQEEISYGSN
+1043 DQEEISYGTN

-1072 TVAELIAVKDSKGL
+1072 TVAELIDAKDSKGL

-1122 MILRQNPRAS
+1122 MILRQNPNAS
-1132 HVASFK
+1132 YVASFK

-1201 ELPKPVYEL
+1201 ELPKPIYEL

-1231 GVPISFSENTK
+1231 GVPISFSEDTR

-1272 EMAHSDLHNF
+1272 EMAHSDLHNL

-1324 WTQDPKGLSDLEGQI
+1324 WTQDPRGLSDLEGQI

-1344 EADSLISRIDQA
+1344 EADSLIARIDQA

-1384 ILESKEKETAKDEL
+1384 TLESKEKETAKDEI
-1398 KKAQKSD
+1398 KKAEKSN

>member
-1 MASIEELKALS
+1 MASVEELKRLS
-12 ILEVAESLGMSLQRT
+12 ILDVAASLGIQLKRT
-27 GSYTYAWEEHDSFTI
+27 GSHTYSWDEHDSFTI
-42 NVRENYFN
+42 NTQENYFN
-50 WFARSNGGDVIKM
+50 WFARSKGGDVFDM
-63 VQVVQEELTG
+63 VRVVQEELTG
-73 EKLSFKQAKHFL
+73 QQVSFKEAKHFL
-85 EEGSFDVVDVTSV
+85 EEGNFEVFDSSKI
-98 PEKEPFSYYLEPYE
+98 PEKEPFKYYLEPYE
-112 TKFIEARE
+112 TEFTEARS
-120 YLKEVRGLS
+120 YLKDVRGLS
-129 DETINFFSE
+129 DETIDYFGE

-148 IGNYYEP
+148 TGNYYEP

-169 GASLQGIRENNDLY
+169 GASLQGIRENHDLY

-228 GELSD
+228 GDLSD

-247 SRHVAELLYELGEIK
+247 SRQVAELLYELGEIK

-295 AVDNDTAGHTFINR
+295 AVDNDVAGHTFINR

-322 SMPADKDK
+322 SMPADRDK

-380 PKAQPDFPANIQL
+380 PKAQPDFPANVQL

-413 ASNKDI
+413 ATNKDI

-461 FEKHHWMHLTGIA
+461 FEKRHWMHLTGIA

-581 DALNQEKTILGVFIE
+581 DALNQEKTILGVFVE
-596 KNNEIKTLSVNK
+596 KNNEIKTLSVNR
-608 EFVVDGGQQMLETL
+608 EIVVDGGQQMLETL
-622 IQNQELGL
+622 KQHQGIEILKESLSMPENQ
-630 FKEDLTMAEPFTD
+630 A
-643 VQKEHIREFFKTRIS
+643 
-658 DVKTDYIYLNSGQEE
+658 
-673 TAYYLDGYLFAHQ
+673 
-686 YAELVPLSQNQQVE
+686 
-700 ALMSRLVSDD
+700 
-710 GREFD
+710 
-715 EIELGFTI
+715 
-723 NRIDQDFL
+723 
-731 KDKFGYNPDASI
+731 
-743 EDYRQSEKNI
+743 QS
-753 DRIQA
+753 
-758 KEEEAF
+758 
-764 LQSID
+764 
-769 RENFTKV
+769 
-776 LSLVKDSDAWT
+776 
-787 VFHLKTDEELGV
+787 
-799 STNQVYDF
+799 
-807 IDRYLDPNHDLDY
+807 
-820 GFDSQFFSN
+820 
-829 LKTEDLLK
+829 
-837 IAEEKGLYLNQEKR
+837 
-851 ANIAQLRENKGE
+851 LRERVE
-863 AVLPTVK
+863 QIQRED
-870 QEITEYKLEPH
+870 QER
-881 WASANEIKAD
+881 
-891 SFEELKMKFL
+891 
-901 EQMDQHIELEK
+901 Q
-912 EFTASSVEFQKDRHS
+912 
-927 IAMGVWSDKQILKY
+927 
-941 MRDDSFDFEVN
+941 
-952 GFRIESSLDDNPYD
+952 
-966 LLDSI
+966 
-971 SEDGKLFDEVI
+971 
-982 YNEIQKGM
+982 
-990 KEYQRVQ
+990 Q
-997 AEKMHQAQVR
+997 ALAK

-1022 DVERNMGTNP
+1022 SVERNMGTNP
-1032 YSPDTDGDGKS
+1032 YSTDTDGDGKS

-1053 PLAADNSKN
+1053 PLESDNSN
-1062 ENLSSSGQQK
+1062 NDNLSSSGQQK
-1072 TVAELIAVKDSKGL
+1072 TVAELIAEKDSKGL

-1122 MILRQNPRAS
+1122 MILRQNPNAS
-1132 HVASFK
+1132 YVASFK

-1201 ELPKPVYEL
+1201 ELPKPIYEL

-1231 GVPISFSENTK
+1231 GVPISFSEDTK

-1272 EMAHSDLHNF
+1272 EMAHSDLHNL

-1384 ILESKEKETAKDEL
+1384 TLESKEKETAKDEI
-1398 KKAQKSD
+1398 KKAEKSN

>member
-1 MASIEELKALS
+1 MASVEELKRLS
-12 ILEVAESLGMSLQRT
+12 ILDVAASLGIQLKRT
-27 GSYTYAWEEHDSFTI
+27 GSHTYSWDEHDSFTI
-42 NVRENYFN
+42 NTQENYFN
-50 WFARSNGGDVIKM
+50 WFARSKGGDVFDM
-63 VQVVQEELTG
+63 VRVVQEELTG
-73 EKLSFKQAKHFL
+73 QQVSFKEAKHFL
-85 EEGSFDVVDVTSV
+85 EEGNFEIFDSSKI
-98 PEKEPFSYYLEPYE
+98 PEKEPFKYYLEPYE
-112 TKFIEARE
+112 TEFTEARS
-120 YLKEVRGLS
+120 YLKNVRGLS
-129 DETINFFSE
+129 DETIDFFGE

-148 IGNYYEP
+148 TGNYYEP
-155 IIVFKSLNS
+155 IIVFKSLNG
-164 QNEVI
+164 QNEVV
-169 GASLQGIRENNDLY
+169 GASLQGIRENHDLY

-262 AQVKPENYST
+262 AKVKPENYST

-284 KDGKHQ
+284 KDGKHK

-295 AVDNDTAGHTFINR
+295 AVDNDTAGHTFIDR

-322 SMPADKDK
+322 SMPADRDK

-336 LKESKEKA
+336 LKESKVKA

-351 INNIGGELIN
+351 NNNIGGELIN

-380 PKAQPDFPANIQL
+380 PKTQPDFPANVQL

-413 ASNKDI
+413 ATNKDI

-488 IEDVAAGK
+488 IEDVAVGK
-496 GNFANLSLGLG
+496 GSFANLSLGLG

-581 DALNQEKTILGVFIE
+581 DALNQEKTILGVFVE

-622 IQNQELGL
+622 KQHQGIEILKENLSMPENQ
-630 FKEDLTMAEPFTD
+630 A
-643 VQKEHIREFFKTRIS
+643 
-658 DVKTDYIYLNSGQEE
+658 
-673 TAYYLDGYLFAHQ
+673 
-686 YAELVPLSQNQQVE
+686 
-700 ALMSRLVSDD
+700 
-710 GREFD
+710 
-715 EIELGFTI
+715 
-723 NRIDQDFL
+723 
-731 KDKFGYNPDASI
+731 
-743 EDYRQSEKNI
+743 QS
-753 DRIQA
+753 
-758 KEEEAF
+758 
-764 LQSID
+764 
-769 RENFTKV
+769 
-776 LSLVKDSDAWT
+776 
-787 VFHLKTDEELGV
+787 
-799 STNQVYDF
+799 
-807 IDRYLDPNHDLDY
+807 
-820 GFDSQFFSN
+820 
-829 LKTEDLLK
+829 
-837 IAEEKGLYLNQEKR
+837 
-851 ANIAQLRENKGE
+851 LRERVE
-863 AVLPTVK
+863 QIQRED
-870 QEITEYKLEPH
+870 QER
-881 WASANEIKAD
+881 
-891 SFEELKMKFL
+891 
-901 EQMDQHIELEK
+901 Q
-912 EFTASSVEFQKDRHS
+912 
-927 IAMGVWSDKQILKY
+927 
-941 MRDDSFDFEVN
+941 
-952 GFRIESSLDDNPYD
+952 
-966 LLDSI
+966 
-971 SEDGKLFDEVI
+971 
-982 YNEIQKGM
+982 
-990 KEYQRVQ
+990 Q
-997 AEKMHQAQVR
+997 ALAQ

-1014 TDGDGIPD
+1014 SDGDGIPD
-1022 DVERNMGTNP
+1022 AVERNMGTNP

-1072 TVAELIAVKDSKGL
+1072 TVAELIAAKDSKGL

-1210 KGSYQDYGNLYKSAK
+1210 KGSYKDYGNLYKSAK

-1365 TKDAFQQK
+1365 TKDAFQKK

-1384 ILESKEKETAKDEL
+1384 TLESKEKETAKDEI
-1398 KKAQKSD
+1398 KKAEKSN

>member
-1 MASIEELKALS
+1 MASVEELKRLS
-12 ILEVAESLGMSLQRT
+12 ILDVAASLGIQLKRT
-27 GSYTYAWEEHDSFTI
+27 GSHTYSWDEHDSFTI
-42 NVRENYFN
+42 NTQENYFN
-50 WFARSNGGDVIKM
+50 WFARSKGGDVFDM
-63 VQVVQEELTG
+63 VRVVQEELTG
-73 EKLSFKQAKHFL
+73 QQVSFKEAKHFL
-85 EEGSFDVVDVTSV
+85 EEGNFEVFDSSKI
-98 PEKEPFSYYLEPYE
+98 PEKEPFKYYLEPYE
-112 TKFIEARE
+112 TEFTEARS
-120 YLKEVRGLS
+120 YLKDVRGLS
-129 DETINFFSE
+129 DETIDYFGE

-148 IGNYYEP
+148 TGNYYEP

-169 GASLQGIRENNDLY
+169 GASLQGIRENHDLY

-233 VRLIAMD
+233 VRLVAMD

-295 AVDNDTAGHTFINR
+295 AVDNDTAGHTFIDR

-322 SMPADKDK
+322 SMPADRDK

-336 LKESKEKA
+336 LKESKVKA

-351 INNIGGELIN
+351 NNNIGGELIN

-380 PKAQPDFPANIQL
+380 PKAQPDFPANVQL

-413 ASNKDI
+413 ATNKDI

-474 PVYSDW
+474 PVYSNW

-581 DALNQEKTILGVFIE
+581 DALNQEKTILGVFVE

-622 IQNQELGL
+622 KQHQGIEILKENLSMPENQ
-630 FKEDLTMAEPFTD
+630 A
-643 VQKEHIREFFKTRIS
+643 
-658 DVKTDYIYLNSGQEE
+658 
-673 TAYYLDGYLFAHQ
+673 
-686 YAELVPLSQNQQVE
+686 
-700 ALMSRLVSDD
+700 
-710 GREFD
+710 
-715 EIELGFTI
+715 
-723 NRIDQDFL
+723 
-731 KDKFGYNPDASI
+731 
-743 EDYRQSEKNI
+743 QS
-753 DRIQA
+753 
-758 KEEEAF
+758 
-764 LQSID
+764 
-769 RENFTKV
+769 
-776 LSLVKDSDAWT
+776 
-787 VFHLKTDEELGV
+787 
-799 STNQVYDF
+799 
-807 IDRYLDPNHDLDY
+807 
-820 GFDSQFFSN
+820 
-829 LKTEDLLK
+829 
-837 IAEEKGLYLNQEKR
+837 
-851 ANIAQLRENKGE
+851 LRERVE
-863 AVLPTVK
+863 QIQREDQERK
-870 QEITEYKLEPH
+870 QALAK
-881 WASANEIKAD
+881 
-891 SFEELKMKFL
+891 
-901 EQMDQHIELEK
+901 
-912 EFTASSVEFQKDRHS
+912 
-927 IAMGVWSDKQILKY
+927 
-941 MRDDSFDFEVN
+941 
-952 GFRIESSLDDNPYD
+952 
-966 LLDSI
+966 
-971 SEDGKLFDEVI
+971 
-982 YNEIQKGM
+982 
-990 KEYQRVQ
+990 
-997 AEKMHQAQVR
+997 

-1022 DVERNMGTNP
+1022 AVERNMGTNP

-1072 TVAELIAVKDSKGL
+1072 TVAELIAAKDSKGL

-1122 MILRQNPRAS
+1122 MILRQNPNAS
-1132 HVASFK
+1132 YVASFK

-1165 RDPKTNEPLLDKDG
+1165 RDPKTNEPQLDKDG

-1201 ELPKPVYEL
+1201 ELPKPIYEL

-1231 GVPISFSENTK
+1231 GVPISFSEDTK
-1242 GAKGYYSPVSNEI
+1242 GAKGYYSPVSNKI

-1272 EMAHSDLHNF
+1272 EMAHSDLHNL

-1317 SFGYLAS
+1317 SFGYLAN

-1384 ILESKEKETAKDEL
+1384 TLESKEKETAKDEI
-1398 KKAQKSD
+1398 KKAEKSN

>member
-1 MASIEELKALS
+1 MASVEELKRLS
-12 ILEVAESLGMSLQRT
+12 ILDVAASLGIQLKRT
-27 GSYTYAWEEHDSFTI
+27 GSHTYSWDEHDSFTI
-42 NVRENYFN
+42 NTQENYFN
-50 WFARSNGGDVIKM
+50 WFARSKGGDVFNM

-73 EKLSFKQAKHFL
+73 QQVSFKEAKHFL
-85 EEGSFDVVDVTSV
+85 EEGNFEVFDSSKI
-98 PEKEPFSYYLEPYE
+98 PEKEHFKYYLEPYE
-112 TKFIEARE
+112 TEFTEARS
-120 YLKEVRGLS
+120 YLKDVRGLS
-129 DETINFFSE
+129 DETIDFFGE

-148 IGNYYEP
+148 TGHYYEP

-169 GASLQGIRENNDLY
+169 GASLQGIRENHDLY

-233 VRLIAMD
+233 VRLVAMD

-295 AVDNDTAGHTFINR
+295 AVDNDTAGHTFIDR

-322 SMPADKDK
+322 SMPAGRDK

-351 INNIGGELIN
+351 NNNIGGELIN

-380 PKAQPDFPANIQL
+380 PKAQPDFPANVQL

-413 ASNKDI
+413 ATNKDI

-581 DALNQEKTILGVFIE
+581 DALNQEKTILGVFVE

-608 EFVVDGGQQMLETL
+608 EFVVDCGQQMLETL
-622 IQNQELGL
+622 KQHQGIEILKENLSMPENQ
-630 FKEDLTMAEPFTD
+630 A
-643 VQKEHIREFFKTRIS
+643 
-658 DVKTDYIYLNSGQEE
+658 
-673 TAYYLDGYLFAHQ
+673 
-686 YAELVPLSQNQQVE
+686 
-700 ALMSRLVSDD
+700 
-710 GREFD
+710 
-715 EIELGFTI
+715 
-723 NRIDQDFL
+723 
-731 KDKFGYNPDASI
+731 
-743 EDYRQSEKNI
+743 QS
-753 DRIQA
+753 
-758 KEEEAF
+758 
-764 LQSID
+764 
-769 RENFTKV
+769 
-776 LSLVKDSDAWT
+776 
-787 VFHLKTDEELGV
+787 
-799 STNQVYDF
+799 
-807 IDRYLDPNHDLDY
+807 
-820 GFDSQFFSN
+820 
-829 LKTEDLLK
+829 
-837 IAEEKGLYLNQEKR
+837 
-851 ANIAQLRENKGE
+851 LRERVE
-863 AVLPTVK
+863 QIQREDQERK
-870 QEITEYKLEPH
+870 QALAK
-881 WASANEIKAD
+881 
-891 SFEELKMKFL
+891 
-901 EQMDQHIELEK
+901 
-912 EFTASSVEFQKDRHS
+912 
-927 IAMGVWSDKQILKY
+927 
-941 MRDDSFDFEVN
+941 
-952 GFRIESSLDDNPYD
+952 
-966 LLDSI
+966 
-971 SEDGKLFDEVI
+971 
-982 YNEIQKGM
+982 
-990 KEYQRVQ
+990 
-997 AEKMHQAQVR
+997 

-1022 DVERNMGTNP
+1022 AVERNMGTNP

-1072 TVAELIAVKDSKGL
+1072 TVAELIAAKDSKGL

-1122 MILRQNPRAS
+1122 MILRQNPNAS
-1132 HVASFK
+1132 YVASFK

-1201 ELPKPVYEL
+1201 ELPKPIYEL

-1231 GVPISFSENTK
+1231 GVPISFSEDTK
-1242 GAKGYYSPVSNEI
+1242 GAKGYYSPVSNKI

-1272 EMAHSDLHNF
+1272 EMAHSDLHNL

-1317 SFGYLAS
+1317 SFGYLAN

-1384 ILESKEKETAKDEL
+1384 TLESKEKETAKDEI
-1398 KKAQKSD
+1398 KKAEKSN

>member
-1 MASIEELKALS
+1 MASVEELKRLS
-12 ILEVAESLGMSLQRT
+12 ILDVAASLGIQLKRT
-27 GSYTYAWEEHDSFTI
+27 GSHTYSWDEHDSFTI
-42 NVRENYFN
+42 NTQENYFN
-50 WFARSNGGDVIKM
+50 WFARSKGGDVFDM
-63 VQVVQEELTG
+63 VRVVQEELTG
-73 EKLSFKQAKHFL
+73 QQVSFKEAKHFL
-85 EEGSFDVVDVTSV
+85 EEGNFEVFDSSKI
-98 PEKEPFSYYLEPYE
+98 PEKEPFKYYLEPYE
-112 TKFIEARE
+112 TEFTEARS
-120 YLKEVRGLS
+120 YLKDVRGLS
-129 DETINFFSE
+129 DETIDFFGE

-148 IGNYYEP
+148 TGNYYEP

-164 QNEVI
+164 QDEVI
-169 GASLQGIRENNDLY
+169 GASLQGIRENHDLY

-233 VRLIAMD
+233 VRLVAMD

-295 AVDNDTAGHTFINR
+295 AVDNDTAGHTFIDR

-322 SMPADKDK
+322 SMPADRDK

-336 LKESKEKA
+336 LKESKVKA

-351 INNIGGELIN
+351 NNNIGGELIN

-380 PKAQPDFPANIQL
+380 PKAQPDFPANVQL

-413 ASNKDI
+413 ATNKDI

-474 PVYSDW
+474 PVYSNW

-581 DALNQEKTILGVFIE
+581 DALNQEKTILGVFVE

-622 IQNQELGL
+622 KQHQGIEILKENLSMPENQ
-630 FKEDLTMAEPFTD
+630 A
-643 VQKEHIREFFKTRIS
+643 
-658 DVKTDYIYLNSGQEE
+658 
-673 TAYYLDGYLFAHQ
+673 
-686 YAELVPLSQNQQVE
+686 
-700 ALMSRLVSDD
+700 
-710 GREFD
+710 
-715 EIELGFTI
+715 
-723 NRIDQDFL
+723 
-731 KDKFGYNPDASI
+731 
-743 EDYRQSEKNI
+743 QS
-753 DRIQA
+753 
-758 KEEEAF
+758 
-764 LQSID
+764 
-769 RENFTKV
+769 
-776 LSLVKDSDAWT
+776 
-787 VFHLKTDEELGV
+787 
-799 STNQVYDF
+799 
-807 IDRYLDPNHDLDY
+807 
-820 GFDSQFFSN
+820 
-829 LKTEDLLK
+829 
-837 IAEEKGLYLNQEKR
+837 
-851 ANIAQLRENKGE
+851 LRERVE
-863 AVLPTVK
+863 QIQREDQERK
-870 QEITEYKLEPH
+870 QALAK
-881 WASANEIKAD
+881 
-891 SFEELKMKFL
+891 
-901 EQMDQHIELEK
+901 
-912 EFTASSVEFQKDRHS
+912 
-927 IAMGVWSDKQILKY
+927 
-941 MRDDSFDFEVN
+941 
-952 GFRIESSLDDNPYD
+952 
-966 LLDSI
+966 
-971 SEDGKLFDEVI
+971 
-982 YNEIQKGM
+982 
-990 KEYQRVQ
+990 
-997 AEKMHQAQVR
+997 

-1022 DVERNMGTNP
+1022 AVERNMGTNP

-1072 TVAELIAVKDSKGL
+1072 TVAELIAAKDSKGL

-1122 MILRQNPRAS
+1122 MILRQNPNAS
-1132 HVASFK
+1132 YVASFK

-1201 ELPKPVYEL
+1201 ELPKPIYEL

-1231 GVPISFSENTK
+1231 GVPISFSEDTK
-1242 GAKGYYSPVSNEI
+1242 GAKGYYSPVSNKI

-1272 EMAHSDLHNF
+1272 EMAHSDLHNL

-1317 SFGYLAS
+1317 SFGYLAN

-1384 ILESKEKETAKDEL
+1384 TLESKEKETAKDEI
-1398 KKAQKSD
+1398 KKAEKSN

>member
-1 MASIEELKALS
+1 MASVEELKRLS
-12 ILEVAESLGMSLQRT
+12 ILDVAASLGIQLKRT
-27 GSYTYAWEEHDSFTI
+27 GSHTYSWVEHDSFTI
-42 NVRENYFN
+42 NAQENYFN
-50 WFARSNGGDVIKM
+50 WFARSKGGDVFNM

-73 EKLSFKQAKHFL
+73 QQISFKEAKHFL
-85 EEGSFDVVDVTSV
+85 EEGNFEVFDSSKI
-98 PEKEPFSYYLEPYE
+98 PEKEPFKYYLEPYE
-112 TKFIEARE
+112 TEFTEARS
-120 YLKEVRGLS
+120 YLKNVRGFS
-129 DETINFFSE
+129 DETIDFFGE

-148 IGNYYEP
+148 TGNYYEP
-155 IIVFKSLNS
+155 IIVFKSLNG
-164 QNEVI
+164 QNEVV
-169 GASLQGIRENNDLY
+169 GASLQGIRENHDLY

-228 GELSD
+228 GELSE

-295 AVDNDTAGHTFINR
+295 AVDNDVAGHTFINR
-309 LADKGISFSSDLP
+309 LADKGISFSSDIP
-322 SMPADKDK
+322 SMPADRDK

-380 PKAQPDFPANIQL
+380 PKAQPDFPANVQL

-413 ASNKDI
+413 ATNKDI

-452 EDVQMLQVN
+452 EEVQMLQVN

-581 DALNQEKTILGVFIE
+581 DALNQEKTILGVFVE

-622 IQNQELGL
+622 KQHQGIEILKENLSMPENQ
-630 FKEDLTMAEPFTD
+630 A
-643 VQKEHIREFFKTRIS
+643 
-658 DVKTDYIYLNSGQEE
+658 
-673 TAYYLDGYLFAHQ
+673 
-686 YAELVPLSQNQQVE
+686 
-700 ALMSRLVSDD
+700 
-710 GREFD
+710 
-715 EIELGFTI
+715 
-723 NRIDQDFL
+723 
-731 KDKFGYNPDASI
+731 
-743 EDYRQSEKNI
+743 QS
-753 DRIQA
+753 
-758 KEEEAF
+758 
-764 LQSID
+764 
-769 RENFTKV
+769 
-776 LSLVKDSDAWT
+776 
-787 VFHLKTDEELGV
+787 
-799 STNQVYDF
+799 
-807 IDRYLDPNHDLDY
+807 
-820 GFDSQFFSN
+820 
-829 LKTEDLLK
+829 
-837 IAEEKGLYLNQEKR
+837 
-851 ANIAQLRENKGE
+851 LRERVE
-863 AVLPTVK
+863 QIQRED
-870 QEITEYKLEPH
+870 QER
-881 WASANEIKAD
+881 
-891 SFEELKMKFL
+891 
-901 EQMDQHIELEK
+901 Q
-912 EFTASSVEFQKDRHS
+912 
-927 IAMGVWSDKQILKY
+927 
-941 MRDDSFDFEVN
+941 
-952 GFRIESSLDDNPYD
+952 
-966 LLDSI
+966 
-971 SEDGKLFDEVI
+971 
-982 YNEIQKGM
+982 
-990 KEYQRVQ
+990 Q
-997 AEKMHQAQVR
+997 ALAQ

-1014 TDGDGIPD
+1014 SDGDGIPD
-1022 DVERNMGTNP
+1022 AVERNMGTNP

-1053 PLAADNSKN
+1053 PLASDNSKN

-1072 TVAELIAVKDSKGL
+1072 TVAELIDAKDSKGL

-1122 MILRQNPRAS
+1122 IILRQNPNAS
-1132 HVASFK
+1132 YVASFK

-1201 ELPKPVYEL
+1201 ELPKPIYEL

-1225 EVSEAN
+1225 EVSEAK
-1231 GVPISFSENTK
+1231 GVPISFSEDTK

-1272 EMAHSDLHNF
+1272 EMAHSDLHNL

-1384 ILESKEKETAKDEL
+1384 TLESKEKETAKDEL

>member
-1 MASIEELKALS
+1 M
-12 ILEVAESLGMSLQRT
+12 
-27 GSYTYAWEEHDSFTI
+27 
-42 NVRENYFN
+42 
-50 WFARSNGGDVIKM
+50 
-63 VQVVQEELTG
+63 
-73 EKLSFKQAKHFL
+73 
-85 EEGSFDVVDVTSV
+85 
-98 PEKEPFSYYLEPYE
+98 
-112 TKFIEARE
+112 
-120 YLKEVRGLS
+120 
-129 DETINFFSE
+129 
-138 KGVLAQATKK
+138 
-148 IGNYYEP
+148 
-155 IIVFKSLNS
+155 
-164 QNEVI
+164 
-169 GASLQGIRENNDLY
+169 
-183 ERGRLKQIM
+183 
-192 RASDG
+192 
-197 LTGMH
+197 
-202 IDIGQPKRLVF
+202 
-213 AEAPIDLMSYYELHK
+213 
-228 GELSD
+228 
-233 VRLIAMD
+233 
-240 GLKESTI
+240 
-247 SRHVAELLYELGEIK
+247 
-262 AQVKPENYST
+262 
-272 FLSQTAEVTDFF
+272 
-284 KDGKHQ
+284 
-290 ELITL
+290 
-295 AVDNDTAGHTFINR
+295 
-309 LADKGISFSSDLP
+309 
-322 SMPADKDK
+322 
-330 MDWNDA
+330 
-336 LKESKEKA
+336 
-344 LDRSQEP
+344 
-351 INNIGGELIN
+351 
-361 RNSGYLEGEPSRTA
+361 
-375 PQPEE
+375 
-380 PKAQPDFPANIQL
+380 
-393 YFNIE
+393 
-398 RPKKSSVRLRKGYHY
+398 
-413 ASNKDI
+413 
-419 RFLNRYADDIQKS
+419 
-432 ASWYLQEL
+432 QEL

-581 DALNQEKTILGVFIE
+581 DALNQEKTILGVFVE

-622 IQNQELGL
+622 KQ
-630 FKEDLTMAEPFTD
+630 
-643 VQKEHIREFFKTRIS
+643 
-658 DVKTDYIYLNSGQEE
+658 
-673 TAYYLDGYLFAHQ
+673 HQ
-686 YAELVPLSQNQQVE
+686 
-700 ALMSRLVSDD
+700 
-710 GREFD
+710 G
-715 EIELGFTI
+715 IE
-723 NRIDQDFL
+723 
-731 KDKFGYNPDASI
+731 
-743 EDYRQSEKNI
+743 
-753 DRIQA
+753 
-758 KEEEAF
+758 
-764 LQSID
+764 
-769 RENFTKV
+769 
-776 LSLVKDSDAWT
+776 
-787 VFHLKTDEELGV
+787 
-799 STNQVYDF
+799 
-807 IDRYLDPNHDLDY
+807 
-820 GFDSQFFSN
+820 
-829 LKTEDLLK
+829 
-837 IAEEKGLYLNQEKR
+837 
-851 ANIAQLRENKGE
+851 
-863 AVLPTVK
+863 
-870 QEITEYKLEPH
+870 
-881 WASANEIKAD
+881 
-891 SFEELKMKFL
+891 
-901 EQMDQHIELEK
+901 
-912 EFTASSVEFQKDRHS
+912 
-927 IAMGVWSDKQILKY
+927 ILKENLS
-941 MRDDSFDFEVN
+941 MPEN
-952 GFRIESSLDDNPYD
+952 
-966 LLDSI
+966 
-971 SEDGKLFDEVI
+971 
-982 YNEIQKGM
+982 
-990 KEYQRVQ
+990 
-997 AEKMHQAQVR
+997 QAQSLGERVEQIQR
-1007 KEELERD
+1007 EDQERQQALAKKEELERD
-1014 TDGDGIPD
+1014 SDGDGIPD
-1022 DVERNMGTNP
+1022 AVERNMGTNP

-1053 PLAADNSKN
+1053 PLAVDNSKN

-1072 TVAELIAVKDSKGL
+1072 TVAELIAAKDSKGL

-1122 MILRQNPRAS
+1122 MILRQNPNAS
-1132 HVASFK
+1132 YVASFK

-1201 ELPKPVYEL
+1201 ELPKPIYEL

-1231 GVPISFSENTK
+1231 GVPISFSEDTK
-1242 GAKGYYSPVSNEI
+1242 GAKGYYSPVSNKI

-1384 ILESKEKETAKDEL
+1384 TLESKEKERAKDEI
-1398 KKAQKSD
+1398 KKAEKSD